1 MEEMFD
7 IEKFNVISDEENYYF
22 FRSLEPGDIKDL
34 EEGNIKDEN
43 GKYIRLRT
51 DRERW
56 EGTHSIKPR
65 WNAESTITLE
75 EMYNHIKMHY
85 SLETN
90 CISLS
95 SNANVARTYGET
107 FSDKYVMIKVPKKEM
122 GQRVYNAGQYMLSE
136 IAKKVQERIA
146 QGNIPEEV
154 LEDFKKID
162 EAKKSEDLKDIIR
175 VKYTAPDGIDTS
187 KSGMKKGIIYKAPL
201 ARVSSFQ
208 ALDDEQ
214 TLEKNKIVAKLTI
227 LEQKGLMGPAVPRI
241 KTNSELIKTLGSAFA
256 SGEQIYYGDIEG
268 DRITDISK
276 ELLDMFA
283 LIQQTEN
290 QDKQIVNELKTE
302 LVKYITKGG
311 KLEIPEGSL
320 LRDDGTPRTDISIE
334 EMYELTAGK
343 VEYGQ
348 ASSIVKNMYYLSKG
362 QANARILAGMLRKI
376 TGNNPKYEEIIKYI
390 ENNGFEIE
398 PKITARK
405 SNKGY
410 RISESVNLDLKPN
423 EIGLVDSIRNLTD
436 EEQMQIIQDRGLS
449 NVRDIMNTS
458 FAQMQ
463 TVQQIS
469 KEDYFASAIVD
480 TYDWDKIN
488 VEELS
493 ITERNELIQKLKQSN
508 CVSIYE
514 KLKEAGIENKDI
526 PTAVINIASKGNLK
540 GILESENYIEQI
552 QNNIEEITQG
562 LSIEQVER
570 YLGYYD
576 VKGTGISLR
585 DYQQDAVDKA
595 EEIYKEKRYASIILP
610 TGGGKTYVALTEM
623 LQYGKTA
630 EEIAIEENQ
639 IELGKIAYK
648 TNNKKML
655 YLAPSN
661 EILEQ
666 TKDRIIENI
675 HGKIGTSGKSKDK
688 IIADVFKNLQ
698 FATYQ
703 SLITKAGKETLKKQ
717 YDFIIF
723 DELHRTGAEKWE
735 EALNKLLENQLE
747 TTKVLGI
754 TATPRRDADDRNMAD
769 EIAEKLGYTYE
780 ERQENKHIAAKI
792 ELKEAIQLGMVV
804 NPKVVS
810 CEYNLLTDGSMENL
824 AEQINEIEDENERKK
839 KLEQYDRLRKNLEKA
854 KGIPEIL
861 QENLKE
867 GGKYIVFI
875 PVGGNE
881 EGKDSIDKVKEWE
894 KQISE
899 YLKNS
904 GIEPEYYSMLG
915 AYSDKENERQL
926 EGFES
931 EKSDKTKFMIVMN
944 KLNEGVHVDG
954 VNGILWFRPLDEN
967 SQILYKQQIGRVITS
982 VDPDNPPKDEDRPVV
997 MDFANNTQRVN
1008 IDKEIKNSNRKN
1020 DLELLTIVVDWV
1032 KSHGGNLPQVTSTSN
1047 QEKRYSATLYRIQQK
1062 YIKYRNGV
1070 EDGEITEEDRK
1081 NIEAI
1086 ITKGEEIELWDRE
1099 LEKISKEECNKIL
1112 DVDSFEVKG
1121 NLHDLYEL
1129 EKEVE
1134 GLPKGNTIDEFI
1146 EKMEKLQGIGVDVLK
1161 IVLTDTI
1168 LTLAQKTFENQD
1180 EEELI
1185 EMIKGEG
1192 LNPRDKIGSKLS
1204 TMRKSYRQAKEG
1216 KKSEWTPPT
1225 EEQVNR
1231 MQKMGIRL
1239 EKLEKIDTI
1248 EEFIEKMEKLQ
1259 GIGVDVSRL
1268 STSDTILTL
1277 TQKTFVNQDEEEL
1290 IEWIE
1295 GKGLKSKDKI
1305 GTKLN
1310 NMRKSYRKAKK
1321 GEEPGETPPTDKQVN
1336 RMKEMRIRVEQL
1348 EKIDT
1353 IEEFIEKM
1361 EKLQGIGVDVSR
1373 LSGPDTIL
1381 TLVQKTFVN
1390 QDEKELIE
1398 KIEKEGLNPGDK
1410 IGGKLSRVRISYRQA
1425 KEGKKLEI
1433 IPPTDEQ
1440 VKRMQEMKIMLE
1452 LEKIDTIEEF
1462 IEKMEKLQGIGVDV
1476 SRLSGPDTILTLVQK
1491 TFVNQDEKEL
1501 IEKIKGEGLK
1511 PEDKIG
1517 SKLNDMRKS
1526 YKQAK
1531 EGKKLEI
1538 IPPTDEQVNRMQ
1550 EIGIRVKQLEKID
1563 TIDEFI
1569 KKIEKLQGIG
1579 VDVSKIVPKD
1589 TILTLAQKTFVNQ
1602 DEEEL
1607 IEKIK
1612 GEGLEPGDKIGNKL
1626 GNMRGAYSRAKKGK
1640 KTREISP
1647 TDEQVNRM
1655 KEMRIRL
1662 EELEKIDTIE
1672 EFIEKM
1678 EKLRG
1683 IGVDVSKI
1691 VQKDTILTLA
1701 QKTFVNQDEEE
1712 LKEKIKGEGL
1722 ELEDKIG
1729 IKLSTM
1735 RTSYSQAKE
1744 GKKSEWTLPTD
1755 EQVNRMQEIGIRVE
1769 QLEKIDTIDEFIKK
1783 VEKLQ
1788 GIGVD
1793 VSKIVPKDTILTL
1806 AQKTFVNQDEEKLIE
1821 KIKGEGLEPGD
1832 KIGNKLNNMRIS
1844 YRQAKK
1850 GEKSK
1855 RIPPTEEQV
1864 NKMQGIGI
1872 IFEKQKITGQYIG
1885 RLSIT
1890 TVQKCDEVQRD
1901 LNRLVQEQQ
1910 TKEGGQH

>member
-56 EGTHSIKPR
+56 EETHNLTPR
-65 WNAESTITLE
+65 WNAESQVTLE
-75 EMYNHIKMHY
+75 EMYNHIKTPY

-136 IAKKVQERIA
+136 IARKVQERIA

-154 LEDFKKID
+154 LEDLKKID
-162 EAKKSEDLKDIIR
+162 EATKPEDLKEIIK
-175 VKYTAPDGIDTS
+175 VKYTAPKGIDTS
-187 KSGMKKGIIYKAPL
+187 KSGMKKGIVYKAPL
-201 ARVSSFQ
+201 SRISSFQ
-208 ALDDEQ
+208 ALNDEQ

-227 LEQKGLMGPAVPRI
+227 LEQKGLMKPAVSRI
-241 KTNSELIKTLGSAFA
+241 KTNSELIKTMGSAFA

-268 DRITDISK
+268 DRIADISK

-283 LIQQTEN
+283 LIQQAEN

-311 KLEIPEGSL
+311 KLEIPEESL
-320 LRDDGTPRTDISIE
+320 LRDEGTPRTDISIE

-348 ASSIVKNMYYLSKG
+348 ANSIVKNMYYLSKG
-362 QANARILAGMLRKI
+362 QANARILAGMIREI

-423 EIGLVDSIRNLTD
+423 EIGLVDSIRNLTT

-463 TVQQIS
+463 TAHQIS

-526 PTAVINIASKGNLK
+526 PTAVINMASKGRLNE
-540 GILESENYIEQI
+540 ILQTENYVEQI
-552 QNNIEEITQG
+552 QENIGEITQN
-562 LSIEQVER
+562 LSIEQIER

-585 DYQQDAVDKA
+585 DYQQVAIDNTNEVFKDK
-595 EEIYKEKRYASIILP
+595 RFASVILP

-623 LQYGKTA
+623 LQYGKTQ
-630 EEIAIEENQ
+630 EEIEIENNQ
-639 IELGKIAYK
+639 LELERIPYPR
-648 TNNKKML
+648 NDKKML

-688 IIADVFKNLQ
+688 IIAEVFPNLQ

-703 SLITKAGKETLKKQ
+703 SLISKASKEKLKTQ
-717 YDFIIF
+717 YDFMIF

-735 EALNKLLENQLE
+735 KSLDKLIENQLE

-754 TATPRRDADDRNMAD
+754 TATPTRDADSRNMAD
-769 EIAEKLGYTYE
+769 EIAKKLGYTDE
-780 ERQENKHIAAKI
+780 EIQANKHIAKQI

-804 NPKVVS
+804 NPKIVS
-810 CEYNLLTDGSMENL
+810 CEYTVLTDGTMENL
-824 AEQINEIEDENERKK
+824 KEEIDEIADEDEKKK
-839 KLEQYDRLRKNLEKA
+839 KLEKYDKLRKNLKNA
-854 KGIPEIL
+854 TGISEII
-861 QENLKE
+861 QQNVKK
-867 GGKYIVFI
+867 GGKYVIFI
-875 PVGGNE
+875 PVSTDEKGKESKDKIKEYE
-881 EGKDSIDKVKEWE
+881 ERMK
-894 KQISE
+894 E
-899 YLKNS
+899 YLKDS
-904 GIEPEYYSMLG
+904 GIDAEYYSMLG
-915 AYSDKENERQL
+915 TYTDKENARQL
-926 EGFES
+926 ENFES
-931 EKSDKTKFMIVMN
+931 EDENKTKFMIVMN
-944 KLNEGVHVDG
+944 KANEGLHIKGLDG
-954 VNGILWFRPLDEN
+954 MLWFRPLDEN

-982 VDPDNPPKDEDRPVV
+982 IDPNNPPKDEDRPVV

-1008 IDKEIKNSNRKN
+1008 IDKEIKTNNRKN

-1047 QEKRYSATLYRIQQK
+1047 QERRYSATLYRIQQK

-1099 LEKISKEECNKIL
+1099 LEKISKEECDKIL
-1112 DVDSFEVKG
+1112 DVDNFEVKG

-1134 GLPKGNTIDEFI
+1134 GLPKRNTIDEFI
-1146 EKMEKLQGIGVDVLK
+1146 EKMEKLQGIGVDVSK
-1161 IVLTDTI
+1161 IAKPDTI
-1168 LTLAQKTFENQD
+1168 LKLAQKTFVNQD
-1180 EEELI
+1180 EGELK
-1185 EMIKGEG
+1185 EKIKGEG
-1192 LNPRDKIGSKLS
+1192 LEPEDKIGEKLS
-1204 TMRKSYRQAKEG
+1204 RVRIAYRKAKKGEEPG
-1216 KKSEWTPPT
+1216 VTPPT

-1231 MQKMGIRL
+1231 MQEMGIRL

-1259 GIGVDVSRL
+1259 GIGVDVSKIAKP
-1268 STSDTILTL
+1268 DTILKL
-1277 TQKTFVNQDEEEL
+1277 AQKTFVNQDEGEL
-1290 IEWIE
+1290 KEKIKGE
-1295 GKGLKSKDKI
+1295 GLEPEDKI
-1305 GTKLN
+1305 GEKLS
-1310 NMRKSYRKAKK
+1310 RVRIAYRKAKK
-1321 GEEPGETPPTDKQVN
+1321 GEEPGVTPPTEEQVN
-1336 RMKEMRIRVEQL
+1336 RMQEMGIRLEKL

-1361 EKLQGIGVDVSR
+1361 EKLQGIGVDVSKITTT
-1373 LSGPDTIL
+1373 DTIL
-1381 TLVQKTFVN
+1381 TLAQKTFVN
-1390 QDEKELIE
+1390 QDEEEL
-1398 KIEKEGLNPGDK
+1398 K
-1410 IGGKLSRVRISYRQA
+1410 
-1425 KEGKKLEI
+1425 
-1433 IPPTDEQ
+1433 
-1440 VKRMQEMKIMLE
+1440 
-1452 LEKIDTIEEF
+1452 
-1462 IEKMEKLQGIGVDV
+1462 
-1476 SRLSGPDTILTLVQK
+1476 
-1491 TFVNQDEKEL
+1491 
-1501 IEKIKGEGLK
+1501 EKIKGEGLE
-1511 PEDKIG
+1511 PGDKIG
-1517 SKLNDMRKS
+1517 SKLSDMRKS

-1550 EIGIRVKQLEKID
+1550 EMEIRVEEQD
-1563 TIDEFI
+1563 TIEEFI
-1569 KKIEKLQGIG
+1569 EKMEKLQGIG
-1579 VDVSKIVPKD
+1579 VDVSKI
-1589 TILTLAQKTFVNQ
+1589 TTT
-1602 DEEEL
+1602 
-1607 IEKIK
+1607 
-1612 GEGLEPGDKIGNKL
+1612 
-1626 GNMRGAYSRAKKGK
+1626 
-1640 KTREISP
+1640 
-1647 TDEQVNRM
+1647 
-1655 KEMRIRL
+1655 
-1662 EELEKIDTIE
+1662 
-1672 EFIEKM
+1672 
-1678 EKLRG
+1678 
-1683 IGVDVSKI
+1683 
-1691 VQKDTILTLA
+1691 DTILTLA

-1722 ELEDKIG
+1722 EPKDKIG
-1729 IKLSTM
+1729 NKLCNM
-1735 RTSYSQAKE
+1735 RGTYSRAKKGE
-1744 GKKSEWTLPTD
+1744 KTRKISPTE
-1755 EQVNRMQEIGIRVE
+1755 EQVNRIQEIGIRVE

-1793 VSKIVPKDTILTL
+1793 VSKIAQFDTILKL
-1806 AQKTFVNQDEEKLIE
+1806 AQKTFVNQDEEELKE

-1832 KIGNKLNNMRIS
+1832 KIGSKLNTMRTS

-1850 GEKSK
+1850 GKK
-1855 RIPPTEEQV
+1855 PKGTPPTEEQV
-1864 NKMQGIGI
+1864 KRMQEIGI
-1872 IFEKQKITGQYIG
+1872 ILEIKKITGQDIG
-1885 RLSIT
+1885 QASYT
-1890 TVQKCDEVQRD
+1890 ANVQECDDAQAD

>member
-43 GKYIRLRT
+43 GNYIRIRT

-56 EGTHSIKPR
+56 EETHSIKPR
-65 WNAESTITLE
+65 WNAESTVTLE

-136 IAKKVQERIA
+136 IARKVQERIA

-162 EAKKSEDLKDIIR
+162 EATKSEDLKDIIR
-175 VKYTAPDGIDTS
+175 VKYTAPKGIDTS
-187 KSGMKKGIIYKAPL
+187 KSGMKKGIVYKAPL
-201 ARVSSFQ
+201 SRISSFQ

-839 KLEQYDRLRKNLEKA
+839 KLEQYDKLRKNLESA
-854 KGIPEIL
+854 EGIPEIL
-861 QENLKE
+861 KQNVKK

-881 EGKDSIDKVKEWE
+881 EGKDSKDKIKEYEE
-894 KQISE
+894 KIRG

-931 EKSDKTKFMIVMN
+931 KNSDKTKFMIVMN
-944 KLNEGVHVDG
+944 KANEGLHVKGVDG
-954 VNGILWFRPLDEN
+954 IIWFRALDEN
-967 SQILYKQQIGRVITS
+967 SRILYLQQLGRTITS
-982 VDPDNPPKDEDRPVV
+982 IDPNNPVKDEDRPVV
-997 MDFANNTQRVN
+997 IDLANNTKRVD
-1008 IDKEIKNSNRKN
+1008 IDKEIKNNNRKN

-1032 KSHGGNLPQVTSTSN
+1032 KSHGDNLPQVTSTSN
-1047 QEKRYSATLYRIQQK
+1047 QEKRYAATLYRIQQK
-1062 YIKYRNGV
+1062 YIEYRNEIVNEG
-1070 EDGEITEEDRK
+1070 ITEDERN
-1081 NIEAI
+1081 NIENI
-1086 ITKGEEIELWDRE
+1086 IAKGEEIELWDRE
-1099 LEKISKEECNKIL
+1099 LERITKDESDKIL
-1112 DVDSFEVKG
+1112 EVDSFEVKG
-1121 NLHDLYEL
+1121 NLHDFVEL
-1129 EKEVE
+1129 ENEVK
-1134 GLPKGNTIDEFI
+1134 GLPKVNTIDIFIEKLEKLQEIGVDVSKIKIKDTILDLVKRTKTKENDEKLIRKIEEIGLEAIDNIGNKLSAIRDLYTKAQEGKKINAIFPTDKQLERLEKLGIRIKPMNTIDEFI
-1146 EKMEKLQGIGVDVLK
+1146 EKLEKLQIIGIDVSK
-1161 IVLTDTI
+1161 IQKEDAILDLVKKTKPKENDDELIKKIEEMGLNPNDPISNKLRSIRKIYSQLQKGKKIDEIPPTMEQINKIEKMGIRIKPKENIIDVFIKELEKLQSIEIDVSKIQVTDTI
-1168 LTLAQKTFENQD
+1168 LDLIKKTKPKEND
-1180 EEELI
+1180 GVLIKKIEEIGLDPNENIGGRLCR
-1185 EMIKGEG
+1185 IKMGY
-1192 LNPRDKIGSKLS
+1192 KK
-1204 TMRKSYRQAKEG
+1204 RQKEG
-1216 KKSEWTPPT
+1216 NSRWTPLT
-1225 EEQVNR
+1225 EEQLNKI
-1231 MQKMGIRL
+1231 QGMGI
-1239 EKLEKIDTI
+1239 K
-1248 EEFIEKMEKLQ
+1248 
-1259 GIGVDVSRL
+1259 
-1268 STSDTILTL
+1268 
-1277 TQKTFVNQDEEEL
+1277 
-1290 IEWIE
+1290 IE
-1295 GKGLKSKDKI
+1295 GEKSNIVD
-1305 GTKLN
+1305 
-1310 NMRKSYRKAKK
+1310 
-1321 GEEPGETPPTDKQVN
+1321 
-1336 RMKEMRIRVEQL
+1336 
-1348 EKIDT
+1348 
-1353 IEEFIEKM
+1353 EF
-1361 EKLQGIGVDVSR
+1361 
-1373 LSGPDTIL
+1373 
-1381 TLVQKTFVN
+1381 
-1390 QDEKELIE
+1390 IE
-1398 KIEKEGLNPGDK
+1398 KIEKL
-1410 IGGKLSRVRISYRQA
+1410 
-1425 KEGKKLEI
+1425 
-1433 IPPTDEQ
+1433 
-1440 VKRMQEMKIMLE
+1440 QE
-1452 LEKIDTIEEF
+1452 
-1462 IEKMEKLQGIGVDV
+1462 
-1476 SRLSGPDTILTLVQK
+1476 
-1491 TFVNQDEKEL
+1491 
-1501 IEKIKGEGLK
+1501 
-1511 PEDKIG
+1511 
-1517 SKLNDMRKS
+1517 
-1526 YKQAK
+1526 
-1531 EGKKLEI
+1531 
-1538 IPPTDEQVNRMQ
+1538 
-1550 EIGIRVKQLEKID
+1550 
-1563 TIDEFI
+1563 
-1569 KKIEKLQGIG
+1569 IG
-1579 VDVSKIVPKD
+1579 VDVSKIVRSD
-1589 TILTLAQKTFVNQ
+1589 TILKLVGKTL
-1602 DEEEL
+1602 EEPEEVL
-1607 IEKIK
+1607 IKKIK
-1612 GEGLEPGDKIGNKL
+1612 EIGLETDDNIGLKLSGIKVAYNKSQ
-1626 GNMRGAYSRAKKGK
+1626 RGEKKHGIVA
-1640 KTREISP
+1640 TE
-1647 TDEQVNRM
+1647 EQVKILRKM
-1655 KEMRIRL
+1655 GVW
-1662 EELEKIDTIE
+1662 EKKNTID
-1672 EFIEKM
+1672 EFIEKL
-1678 EKLRG
+1678 EKLQE

-1691 VQKDTILTLA
+1691 FKRDTILKLVG
-1701 QKTFVNQDEEE
+1701 KTIEESE
-1712 LKEKIKGEGL
+1712 EILIKKIKG
-1722 ELEDKIG
+1722 
-1729 IKLSTM
+1729 M
-1735 RTSYSQAKE
+1735 
-1744 GKKSEWTLPTD
+1744 
-1755 EQVNRMQEIGIRVE
+1755 
-1769 QLEKIDTIDEFIKK
+1769 
-1783 VEKLQ
+1783 
-1788 GIGVD
+1788 
-1793 VSKIVPKDTILTL
+1793 
-1806 AQKTFVNQDEEKLIE
+1806 
-1821 KIKGEGLEPGD
+1821 GLEPD
-1832 KIGNKLNNMRIS
+1832 YNIGSKLSDLKKVYNKNQR
-1844 YRQAKK
+1844 
-1850 GEKSK
+1850 GEKTGGT
-1855 RIPPTEEQV
+1855 IATEEQV
-1864 NKMQGIGI
+1864 RRIRSFGIKIGK
-1872 IFEKQKITGQYIG
+1872 EITGQSIG
-1885 RLSIT
+1885 QVSYT
-1890 TVQKCDEVQRD
+1890 ATVQECDEAQSD
-1901 LNRLVQEQQ
+1901 LSKLLDKQNNQQEV
-1910 TKEGGQH
+1910 

>member
-7 IEKFNVISDEENYYF
+7 IEKFNIISDEENYYF

-56 EGTHSIKPR
+56 EETHSIKPR
-65 WNAESTITLE
+65 WNAESTVTLE

-122 GQRVYNAGQYMLSE
+122 GQRVYNAGQYMLAE
-136 IAKKVQERIA
+136 IDKKVQERIA
-146 QGNIPEEV
+146 KGNIPEEV
-154 LEDFKKID
+154 LKDFRKID
-162 EAKKSEDLKDIIR
+162 EATESKELKEIIK

-290 QDKQIVNELKTE
+290 QDKQIVNELKTK

-576 VKGTGISLR
+576 VKGTGIELR
-585 DYQQDAVDKA
+585 DYQQDAVNKA
-595 EEIYKEKRYASIILP
+595 DEIYKEKRYASIILP

-666 TKDRIIENI
+666 TKDRIIEHI
-675 HGKIGTSGKSKDK
+675 RGKVGITGKNKDE
-688 IIADVFKNLQ
+688 IIAEVFPNLE

-717 YDFIIF
+717 YDFMIF

-735 EALNKLLENQLE
+735 KSLDKLIENQSE
-747 TTKVLGI
+747 ETKVLGI
-754 TATPRRDADDRNMAD
+754 TATPTRDVDDRNMSD
-769 EIAEKLGYTYE
+769 EIAKKLGYTDE
-780 ERQENKHIAAKI
+780 EIRAEKHIAAKI

-881 EGKDSIDKVKEWE
+881 ERKDSIDKVKEWE

-904 GIEPEYYSMLG
+904 GIEPEYYSMLS
-915 AYSDKENERQL
+915 AYSNKENDRQL

-944 KLNEGVHVDG
+944 KLNEGVHVEG

-967 SQILYKQQIGRVITS
+967 SKILYKQQIGRVITS

-997 MDFANNTQRVN
+997 IDLANNTKRVD
-1008 IDKEIKNSNRKN
+1008 IDKEIKNNNRKN

-1032 KSHGGNLPQVTSTSN
+1032 KSHGDNLPQVTSTNN
-1047 QEKRYSATLYRIQQK
+1047 QEKRYAATLYRIQQK
-1062 YIKYRNGV
+1062 YIEYRNGIDIDN
-1070 EDGEITEEDRK
+1070 EGITEDERNDIE
-1081 NIEAI
+1081 NIIA
-1086 ITKGEEIELWDRE
+1086 KGEEIELWDRE
-1099 LEKISKEECNKIL
+1099 LERITKDESDKIL
-1112 DVDSFEVKG
+1112 EVDSFEVKG
-1121 NLHDLYEL
+1121 NLHDFVEL
-1129 EKEVE
+1129 ENEVKDINYRKTALKNIMEIEEWCKEQFE
-1134 GLPKGNTIDEFI
+1134 GKPEYSRSTPRSNI
-1146 EKMEKLQGIGVDVLK
+1146 EGI
-1161 IVLTDTI
+1161 
-1168 LTLAQKTFENQD
+1168 KT
-1180 EEELI
+1180 
-1185 EMIKGEG
+1185 
-1192 LNPRDKIGSKLS
+1192 
-1204 TMRKSYRQAKEG
+1204 AKEG
-1216 KKSEWTPPT
+1216 EEET
-1225 EEQVNR
+1225 EEQR
-1231 MQKMGIRL
+1231 ELRL
-1239 EKLEKIDTI
+1239 GKALKRFKQSTIWKNYQEGKEKGLSREEIKQEYGMREGEIALVERYERVI
-1248 EEFIEKMEKLQ
+1248 EEYDY
-1259 GIGVDVSRL
+1259 GD
-1268 STSDTILTL
+1268 
-1277 TQKTFVNQDEEEL
+1277 
-1290 IEWIE
+1290 
-1295 GKGLKSKDKI
+1295 
-1305 GTKLN
+1305 LN
-1310 NMRKSYRKAKK
+1310 INA
-1321 GEEPGETPPTDKQVN
+1321 DN
-1336 RMKEMRIRVEQL
+1336 I
-1348 EKIDT
+1348 I
-1353 IEEFIEKM
+1353 
-1361 EKLQGIGVDVSR
+1361 
-1373 LSGPDTIL
+1373 
-1381 TLVQKTFVN
+1381 
-1390 QDEKELIE
+1390 
-1398 KIEKEGLNPGDK
+1398 KIEKWCKEQFEGKPEY
-1410 IGGKLSRVRISYRQA
+1410 SRRLPKQINGISAA
-1425 KEGKKLEI
+1425 KEGEEETEEQRELRLGKALKRFKQSTIWKNYQEGKEKGLSREEI
-1433 IPPTDEQ
+1433 
-1440 VKRMQEMKIMLE
+1440 KQEYGMREGEIALVE
-1452 LEKIDTIEEF
+1452 RYERVIEEYDYGDLNINADNIIK
-1462 IEKMEKLQGIGVDV
+1462 IEKWC
-1476 SRLSGPDTILTLVQK
+1476 
-1491 TFVNQDEKEL
+1491 KEQF
-1501 IEKIKGEGLK
+1501 EGK
-1511 PEDKIG
+1511 PEY
-1517 SKLNDMRKS
+1517 SRRLP
-1526 YKQAK
+1526 KQINGISAAK
-1531 EGKKLEI
+1531 EGEEETEEQRELRLGKALKRFKQSTIWKNYQEGKEKGLSREEI
-1538 IPPTDEQVNRMQ
+1538 KQ
-1550 EIGIRVKQLEKID
+1550 EYGMREGEIALVERYERVIEEYDYGDLNINAD
-1563 TIDEFI
+1563 NII
-1569 KKIEKLQGIG
+1569 KIEKWCKEQ
-1579 VDVSKIVPKD
+1579 
-1589 TILTLAQKTFVNQ
+1589 F
-1602 DEEEL
+1602 
-1607 IEKIK
+1607 
-1612 GEGLEPGDKIGNKL
+1612 EGKPE
-1626 GNMRGAYSRAKKGK
+1626 YSRRLPKQING
-1640 KTREISP
+1640 IS
-1647 TDEQVNRM
+1647 
-1655 KEMRIRL
+1655 
-1662 EELEKIDTIE
+1662 
-1672 EFIEKM
+1672 
-1678 EKLRG
+1678 
-1683 IGVDVSKI
+1683 
-1691 VQKDTILTLA
+1691 A
-1701 QKTFVNQDEEE
+1701 
-1712 LKEKIKGEGL
+1712 
-1722 ELEDKIG
+1722 
-1729 IKLSTM
+1729 
-1735 RTSYSQAKE
+1735 AKE
-1744 GKKSEWTLPTD
+1744 G
-1755 EQVNRMQEIGIRVE
+1755 
-1769 QLEKIDTIDEFIKK
+1769 
-1783 VEKLQ
+1783 
-1788 GIGVD
+1788 
-1793 VSKIVPKDTILTL
+1793 
-1806 AQKTFVNQDEEKLIE
+1806 EEE
-1821 KIKGEGLEPGD
+1821 
-1832 KIGNKLNNMRIS
+1832 
-1844 YRQAKK
+1844 
-1850 GEKSK
+1850 
-1855 RIPPTEEQV
+1855 TEEQRELRLGKALKRFKQSTIWK
-1864 NKMQGIGI
+1864 NYQEGK
-1872 IFEKQKITGQYIG
+1872 EKGLSREEIKQEYGMREGEIALVERYERVIEEYDVKKKITGQSIG
-1885 RLSIT
+1885 QVSYT
-1890 TVQKCDEVQRD
+1890 ATVQECDNAQMD
-1901 LNRLVQEQQ
+1901 LNRLIQGQR
-1910 TKEGGQH
+1910 TKEGGKEQDDKI

>member
-7 IEKFNVISDEENYYF
+7 IEKFNIISDEENYYF

-56 EGTHSIKPR
+56 EETHNLTPR
-65 WNAESTITLE
+65 WNAESQVTLE
-75 EMYNHIKMHY
+75 EMYNHIKTPY

-122 GQRVYNAGQYMLSE
+122 GQRVYNAGQYMLAE
-136 IAKKVQERIA
+136 IDKKVQERIA

-162 EAKKSEDLKDIIR
+162 EATKSEDLKDIIR
-175 VKYTAPDGIDTS
+175 VKYTAPKGIDTS
-187 KSGMKKGIIYKAPL
+187 KSGMKKGIVYKAPL
-201 ARVSSFQ
+201 SRISSFQ

-227 LEQKGLMGPAVPRI
+227 LEQKGLMEPAVPRI
-241 KTNSELIKTLGSAFA
+241 KTNSQLISTMGSAFA

-268 DRITDISK
+268 NRVTDISK
-276 ELLDMFA
+276 EFLDMFA
-283 LIQQTEN
+283 LIQQAES
-290 QDKQIVNELKTE
+290 QDKEVVNELKTE
-302 LVKYITKGG
+302 LVKYIINGG
-311 KLEIPEGSL
+311 KIEIQEESI
-320 LRDDGTPRTDISIE
+320 LRDNGTPKDDISIE
-334 EMYELTAGK
+334 EMYQITEGK

-348 ASSIVKNMYYLSKG
+348 VSSIVKNMYYLSKG
-362 QANARILAGMLRKI
+362 QANARILAGMLREI
-376 TGNNPKYEEIIKYI
+376 IGNNPKYEEIIKYI

-398 PKITARK
+398 PKITTRK
-405 SNKGY
+405 SNTGY
-410 RISESVNLDLKPN
+410 RISESVNLNLKPN
-423 EIGLVDSIRNLTD
+423 EIGLVDSIKNLTD

-666 TKDRIIENI
+666 TKDRIIEHI
-675 HGKIGTSGKSKDK
+675 RGKVGITGKNKDE
-688 IIADVFKNLQ
+688 IIAEVFPNLQ

-717 YDFIIF
+717 YDFMIF

-735 EALNKLLENQLE
+735 KSLDKLIENQPE
-747 TTKVLGI
+747 ETKVLGI
-754 TATPRRDADDRNMAD
+754 TATPTRDADDRNMAD
-769 EIAEKLGYTYE
+769 EIAKKLGYTDE
-780 ERQENKHIAAKI
+780 EISAEKHIAAKI

-931 EKSDKTKFMIVMN
+931 KKSDKTKFMIVMN
-944 KLNEGVHVDG
+944 KLNEGVHVEG

-967 SQILYKQQIGRVITS
+967 SKILYKQQIGRVITS

-997 MDFANNTQRVN
+997 MDFANNTERVE
-1008 IDKEIKNSNRKN
+1008 IDKEIKSNNRKN

-1032 KSHGGNLPQVTSTSN
+1032 KSHGDNLPQVTSTSN
-1047 QEKRYSATLYRIQQK
+1047 QERRYAATLYRIQQR
-1062 YIKYRNGV
+1062 YIEYRNGIDIDN
-1070 EDGEITEEDRK
+1070 EGITEDERN
-1081 NIEAI
+1081 NIENI
-1086 ITKGEEIELWDRE
+1086 IAKGEEIELWDIE
-1099 LEKISKEECNKIL
+1099 LEKITKEESDKIL
-1112 DVDSFEVKG
+1112 EVDSFELKG
-1121 NLHDLYEL
+1121 NLHDFVEL
-1129 EKEVE
+1129 EKEVKDINYRKTALKNIME
-1134 GLPKGNTIDEFI
+1134 I
-1146 EKMEKLQGIGVDVLK
+1146 EKWCKEQFEGKLEYSRRTPRTNIKGIMAVKEG
-1161 IVLTDTI
+1161 
-1168 LTLAQKTFENQD
+1168 
-1180 EEELI
+1180 EEETEEQRELRLGKALI
-1185 EMIKGEG
+1185 KFKQSTIWKNYQEGKEKGLSREEIKQEYGMREGEIALVERYERVIEEYDYGDLNIQADNIIKIEKWCKEQFEGKPEYSRSTPRSKIKG
-1192 LNPRDKIGSKLS
+1192 ISA
-1204 TMRKSYRQAKEG
+1204 AKEG
-1216 KKSEWTPPT
+1216 EEET
-1225 EEQVNR
+1225 EEQR
-1231 MQKMGIRL
+1231 ELRL
-1239 EKLEKIDTI
+1239 GKALIKFKQSTIWKNYQEGKEKGLSREKIKQEYGMREGEIALVERYERVI
-1248 EEFIEKMEKLQ
+1248 EEYDY
-1259 GIGVDVSRL
+1259 GD
-1268 STSDTILTL
+1268 
-1277 TQKTFVNQDEEEL
+1277 
-1290 IEWIE
+1290 
-1295 GKGLKSKDKI
+1295 
-1305 GTKLN
+1305 LN
-1310 NMRKSYRKAKK
+1310 IQADN
-1321 GEEPGETPPTDKQVN
+1321 
-1336 RMKEMRIRVEQL
+1336 I
-1348 EKIDT
+1348 I
-1353 IEEFIEKM
+1353 
-1361 EKLQGIGVDVSR
+1361 
-1373 LSGPDTIL
+1373 
-1381 TLVQKTFVN
+1381 
-1390 QDEKELIE
+1390 
-1398 KIEKEGLNPGDK
+1398 KIEKWCKEQFEGKPEY
-1410 IGGKLSRVRISYRQA
+1410 SRRTPRTHIKGIRAV
-1425 KEGKKLEI
+1425 KEG
-1433 IPPTDEQ
+1433 
-1440 VKRMQEMKIMLE
+1440 
-1452 LEKIDTIEEF
+1452 
-1462 IEKMEKLQGIGVDV
+1462 
-1476 SRLSGPDTILTLVQK
+1476 
-1491 TFVNQDEKEL
+1491 
-1501 IEKIKGEGLK
+1501 
-1511 PEDKIG
+1511 
-1517 SKLNDMRKS
+1517 
-1526 YKQAK
+1526 
-1531 EGKKLEI
+1531 
-1538 IPPTDEQVNRMQ
+1538 
-1550 EIGIRVKQLEKID
+1550 
-1563 TIDEFI
+1563 
-1569 KKIEKLQGIG
+1569 
-1579 VDVSKIVPKD
+1579 
-1589 TILTLAQKTFVNQ
+1589 
-1602 DEEEL
+1602 EEE
-1607 IEKIK
+1607 
-1612 GEGLEPGDKIGNKL
+1612 
-1626 GNMRGAYSRAKKGK
+1626 
-1640 KTREISP
+1640 
-1647 TDEQVNRM
+1647 
-1655 KEMRIRL
+1655 
-1662 EELEKIDTIE
+1662 
-1672 EFIEKM
+1672 
-1678 EKLRG
+1678 
-1683 IGVDVSKI
+1683 
-1691 VQKDTILTLA
+1691 
-1701 QKTFVNQDEEE
+1701 
-1712 LKEKIKGEGL
+1712 
-1722 ELEDKIG
+1722 
-1729 IKLSTM
+1729 
-1735 RTSYSQAKE
+1735 
-1744 GKKSEWTLPTD
+1744 
-1755 EQVNRMQEIGIRVE
+1755 
-1769 QLEKIDTIDEFIKK
+1769 
-1783 VEKLQ
+1783 
-1788 GIGVD
+1788 
-1793 VSKIVPKDTILTL
+1793 
-1806 AQKTFVNQDEEKLIE
+1806 
-1821 KIKGEGLEPGD
+1821 
-1832 KIGNKLNNMRIS
+1832 
-1844 YRQAKK
+1844 
-1850 GEKSK
+1850 
-1855 RIPPTEEQV
+1855 TEEQRELRLGHV
-1864 NKMQGIGI
+1864 LGKFKQSTIWKNYQEGKEKGLSREEIKQEYGMREGEIALVERYERI
-1872 IFEKQKITGQYIG
+1872 IEEYDVKKKITGQSIG
-1885 RLSIT
+1885 QVSYT
-1890 TVQKCDEVQRD
+1890 ATVQECDEAQAD
-1901 LNRLVQEQQ
+1901 LNKLLDKQKNQQEV
-1910 TKEGGQH
+1910 

>member
-56 EGTHSIKPR
+56 EETHNLTPR
-65 WNAESTITLE
+65 WNAESQVTLE
-75 EMYNHIKMHY
+75 EMYNHIKTPY

-136 IAKKVQERIA
+136 IARKVQERIA

-162 EAKKSEDLKDIIR
+162 EATKSEDLKDIIR
-175 VKYTAPDGIDTS
+175 VKYTAPKGIDTS
-187 KSGMKKGIIYKAPL
+187 KSGMKKGIVYKAPL
-201 ARVSSFQ
+201 SRISSFQ

-227 LEQKGLMGPAVPRI
+227 LEQKGLMETLVPRI
-241 KTNSELIKTLGSAFA
+241 KTNSQLISTMGSAFA

-311 KLEIPEGSL
+311 KLEVPEGSL
-320 LRDDGTPRTDISIE
+320 LRDEGTPKTDISIE
-334 EMYELTAGK
+334 EMYQITEGK

-405 SNKGY
+405 SNTGY
-410 RISESVNLDLKPN
+410 RISESVNLNLKPN
-423 EIGLVDSIRNLTD
+423 EIGLVDSIKTLTD

-585 DYQQDAVDKA
+585 DYQQDAVNKA
-595 EEIYKEKRYASIILP
+595 DEIYKEKKYASIILP

-623 LQYGKTA
+623 LQYGKKA
-630 EEIAIEENQ
+630 EEIAIEETQ
-639 IELGKIAYK
+639 IELGKIGYK
-648 TNNKKML
+648 TNNKKMI

-666 TKDRIIENI
+666 TKDRIIEHI
-675 HGKIGTSGKSKDK
+675 RGKVGTIGKSKDE
-688 IIADVFKNLQ
+688 IIAEVFPNLE

-703 SLITKAGKETLKKQ
+703 SLITKAGKETLKQQ
-717 YDFIIF
+717 YDFMIF

-735 EALNKLLENQLE
+735 KSLDKLIENQSE
-747 TTKVLGI
+747 ETKVLGI
-754 TATPRRDADDRNMAD
+754 TATPTRDVDDRNMSD
-769 EIAEKLGYTYE
+769 EIAKKLGYTDE
-780 ERQENKHIAAKI
+780 EIRAEKHIATKI

-839 KLEQYDRLRKNLEKA
+839 KLEQYDKLRKNLESA
-854 KGIPEIL
+854 EGIPEIL
-861 QENLKE
+861 KQNVKK

-881 EGKDSIDKVKEWE
+881 EGKDSKDKIKEYEE
-894 KQISE
+894 KIRG

-931 EKSDKTKFMIVMN
+931 KNLDKTKFMIVMN
-944 KLNEGVHVDG
+944 KANEGLHVKGVDG
-954 VNGILWFRPLDEN
+954 IIWFRALDEN
-967 SQILYKQQIGRVITS
+967 SRILYLQQLGRTITS
-982 VDPDNPPKDEDRPVV
+982 IDPNNPVKDEDRPVV
-997 MDFANNTQRVN
+997 IDLANNTKRVD
-1008 IDKEIKNSNRKN
+1008 IDKEIKNNNRKN

-1032 KSHGGNLPQVTSTSN
+1032 KSHGDNLPQVTSTNN
-1047 QEKRYSATLYRIQQK
+1047 QEKRYAATLYRIQQK
-1062 YIKYRNGV
+1062 YIEYRNGIDN
-1070 EDGEITEEDRK
+1070 EGITEDERN
-1081 NIEAI
+1081 NIENI
-1086 ITKGEEIELWDRE
+1086 IAKGEEIELWDRE
-1099 LEKISKEECNKIL
+1099 LERITKEECDKIL
-1112 DVDSFEVKG
+1112 EVDSFEVKG
-1121 NLHDLYEL
+1121 NLHDFVEL
-1129 EKEVE
+1129 ENEVK
-1134 GLPKGNTIDEFI
+1134 GLPKVNTIDIFIEKLEKLQEIGVDVSKIKIKDTILDLVKRTKTKENDEKLIRKIEEIGLEAIDNIGNKLSAIRDLYTKAQEGKKINAIFPTDKQLERLEKLGIRIKPMNTIDEFI
-1146 EKMEKLQGIGVDVLK
+1146 EKLEKLQIIGIDVSK
-1161 IVLTDTI
+1161 IQKEDAILDLVKKTKPKENDDELIKKIEEMGLNPNDPISNKLRSIRKIYSQLQKGKKIDEIPPTMEQINKIEKMGIRIKPKENIIDVFIKELEKLQSIEIDVSKIQVTDTI
-1168 LTLAQKTFENQD
+1168 LDLIKKTKPKEND
-1180 EEELI
+1180 GVLIKKIEEIGLDPNENIGGRLCR
-1185 EMIKGEG
+1185 IKMGY
-1192 LNPRDKIGSKLS
+1192 KK
-1204 TMRKSYRQAKEG
+1204 RQKEG
-1216 KKSEWTPPT
+1216 NSRWTPLT
-1225 EEQVNR
+1225 EEQLNKI
-1231 MQKMGIRL
+1231 QGMGI
-1239 EKLEKIDTI
+1239 K
-1248 EEFIEKMEKLQ
+1248 
-1259 GIGVDVSRL
+1259 
-1268 STSDTILTL
+1268 
-1277 TQKTFVNQDEEEL
+1277 
-1290 IEWIE
+1290 IE
-1295 GKGLKSKDKI
+1295 GEKSNIVD
-1305 GTKLN
+1305 
-1310 NMRKSYRKAKK
+1310 
-1321 GEEPGETPPTDKQVN
+1321 
-1336 RMKEMRIRVEQL
+1336 
-1348 EKIDT
+1348 
-1353 IEEFIEKM
+1353 EF
-1361 EKLQGIGVDVSR
+1361 
-1373 LSGPDTIL
+1373 
-1381 TLVQKTFVN
+1381 
-1390 QDEKELIE
+1390 IE
-1398 KIEKEGLNPGDK
+1398 KIEKL
-1410 IGGKLSRVRISYRQA
+1410 
-1425 KEGKKLEI
+1425 
-1433 IPPTDEQ
+1433 
-1440 VKRMQEMKIMLE
+1440 QE
-1452 LEKIDTIEEF
+1452 
-1462 IEKMEKLQGIGVDV
+1462 
-1476 SRLSGPDTILTLVQK
+1476 
-1491 TFVNQDEKEL
+1491 
-1501 IEKIKGEGLK
+1501 
-1511 PEDKIG
+1511 
-1517 SKLNDMRKS
+1517 
-1526 YKQAK
+1526 
-1531 EGKKLEI
+1531 
-1538 IPPTDEQVNRMQ
+1538 
-1550 EIGIRVKQLEKID
+1550 
-1563 TIDEFI
+1563 
-1569 KKIEKLQGIG
+1569 IG
-1579 VDVSKIVPKD
+1579 VDVSKIVRSD
-1589 TILTLAQKTFVNQ
+1589 TILKLVGKTL
-1602 DEEEL
+1602 EEPEEVL
-1607 IEKIK
+1607 IKKIK
-1612 GEGLEPGDKIGNKL
+1612 EIGLETDDNIGLKLSGIKVAYNKSQ
-1626 GNMRGAYSRAKKGK
+1626 RGEKKHGIVA
-1640 KTREISP
+1640 TE
-1647 TDEQVNRM
+1647 EQVKILRKM
-1655 KEMRIRL
+1655 GVW
-1662 EELEKIDTIE
+1662 EKKNTID
-1672 EFIEKM
+1672 EFIEKL
-1678 EKLRG
+1678 EKLQE

-1691 VQKDTILTLA
+1691 FKRDTILKLVG
-1701 QKTFVNQDEEE
+1701 KTIEESE
-1712 LKEKIKGEGL
+1712 EILIKKIKG
-1722 ELEDKIG
+1722 
-1729 IKLSTM
+1729 M
-1735 RTSYSQAKE
+1735 
-1744 GKKSEWTLPTD
+1744 
-1755 EQVNRMQEIGIRVE
+1755 
-1769 QLEKIDTIDEFIKK
+1769 
-1783 VEKLQ
+1783 
-1788 GIGVD
+1788 
-1793 VSKIVPKDTILTL
+1793 
-1806 AQKTFVNQDEEKLIE
+1806 
-1821 KIKGEGLEPGD
+1821 GLEPD
-1832 KIGNKLNNMRIS
+1832 YNIGSKLSDLKKVYNKNQR
-1844 YRQAKK
+1844 
-1850 GEKSK
+1850 GEKTGGT
-1855 RIPPTEEQV
+1855 IATEEQV
-1864 NKMQGIGI
+1864 RRIRSFGIKIGK
-1872 IFEKQKITGQYIG
+1872 EITGQSIG
-1885 RLSIT
+1885 QASYT
-1890 TVQKCDEVQRD
+1890 ATVQECDEAQAE
-1901 LNRLVQEQQ
+1901 LNKLLDKQKNQQEV
-1910 TKEGGQH
+1910 

>member
-56 EGTHSIKPR
+56 EETHNLTPR
-65 WNAESTITLE
+65 WNAESQVTLE
-75 EMYNHIKMHY
+75 EMYNHIKTPY

-136 IAKKVQERIA
+136 IARKVQERIA

-162 EAKKSEDLKDIIR
+162 EATKSEDLKDIIR
-175 VKYTAPDGIDTS
+175 VKYTAPKGIDTS
-187 KSGMKKGIIYKAPL
+187 KSGMKKGIVYKAPL
-201 ARVSSFQ
+201 SRISSFQ

-227 LEQKGLMGPAVPRI
+227 LEQKGLMETLVPRI
-241 KTNSELIKTLGSAFA
+241 KTNSQLISTMGSAFA

-405 SNKGY
+405 SNTGY
-410 RISESVNLDLKPN
+410 RISESVNLNLKPN
-423 EIGLVDSIRNLTD
+423 EIGLVDSIKNLTD

-576 VKGTGISLR
+576 VKGTGIELR
-585 DYQQDAVDKA
+585 DYQQDAVNKA
-595 EEIYKEKRYASIILP
+595 DEIYKEKRYASIILP

-666 TKDRIIENI
+666 TKDRIIEHI
-675 HGKIGTSGKSKDK
+675 RGKVGITGKNKDE
-688 IIADVFKNLQ
+688 IIAEVFKNLQ

-703 SLITKAGKETLKKQ
+703 SLITKAGKETLEKQ

-769 EIAEKLGYTYE
+769 EIAKKLGYTE
-780 ERQENKHIAAKI
+780 EEIKAEKHIATKI

-824 AEQINEIEDENERKK
+824 AEQINEMEDENERKK

-967 SQILYKQQIGRVITS
+967 SKILYKQQIGRVITS

-997 MDFANNTQRVN
+997 MDFANNTERVE
-1008 IDKEIKNSNRKN
+1008 IDKEIKSNNRKN
-1020 DLELLTIVVDWV
+1020 DLELLTIVVNWV
-1032 KSHGGNLPQVTSTSN
+1032 KSHGDNLPQVTSTSN
-1047 QEKRYSATLYRIQQK
+1047 QEKRYAATLYRIQQK
-1062 YIKYRNGV
+1062 YIEYRNGIDN
-1070 EDGEITEEDRK
+1070 EGITEDERN
-1081 NIEAI
+1081 NIENI
-1086 ITKGEEIELWDRE
+1086 IAKGEEIELWDRD
-1099 LEKISKEECNKIL
+1099 LEKITKEESDKIL
-1112 DVDSFEVKG
+1112 EVDSFELKG
-1121 NLHDLYEL
+1121 NLHDFVEL
-1129 EKEVE
+1129 ENEVK
-1134 GLPKGNTIDEFI
+1134 GLPKVNTIDIFIEKLEKLQEIGVDVSKIKIKDTILDLVKRTKTKENDEKLIRKIEEIGLEAIDNIGNKLSAIRDLYTKAQEGKKINAIFPTDKQLERLEKLGIRIKPMNTIDEFI
-1146 EKMEKLQGIGVDVLK
+1146 EKLEKLQIIGIDVSK
-1161 IVLTDTI
+1161 IQKEDAILDLVKKTKPKENDDELIKKIEEMGLNPNDPISNKLRSIRKIYSQLQKGKKIDEIPPTMEQINKIEKMGIRIKPKENIIDVFIKELEKLQSIEIDVSKIQVTDTI
-1168 LTLAQKTFENQD
+1168 LDLIKKTKPKEND
-1180 EEELI
+1180 GVLIKKIEEIGLDPNENIGGRLCR
-1185 EMIKGEG
+1185 IKMGY
-1192 LNPRDKIGSKLS
+1192 KK
-1204 TMRKSYRQAKEG
+1204 RQKEG
-1216 KKSEWTPPT
+1216 NSRWTPLT
-1225 EEQVNR
+1225 EEQLNKI
-1231 MQKMGIRL
+1231 QGMGI
-1239 EKLEKIDTI
+1239 K
-1248 EEFIEKMEKLQ
+1248 
-1259 GIGVDVSRL
+1259 
-1268 STSDTILTL
+1268 
-1277 TQKTFVNQDEEEL
+1277 
-1290 IEWIE
+1290 IE
-1295 GKGLKSKDKI
+1295 GEKSNIVD
-1305 GTKLN
+1305 
-1310 NMRKSYRKAKK
+1310 
-1321 GEEPGETPPTDKQVN
+1321 
-1336 RMKEMRIRVEQL
+1336 
-1348 EKIDT
+1348 
-1353 IEEFIEKM
+1353 EF
-1361 EKLQGIGVDVSR
+1361 
-1373 LSGPDTIL
+1373 
-1381 TLVQKTFVN
+1381 
-1390 QDEKELIE
+1390 IE
-1398 KIEKEGLNPGDK
+1398 KIEKL
-1410 IGGKLSRVRISYRQA
+1410 
-1425 KEGKKLEI
+1425 
-1433 IPPTDEQ
+1433 
-1440 VKRMQEMKIMLE
+1440 QE
-1452 LEKIDTIEEF
+1452 
-1462 IEKMEKLQGIGVDV
+1462 
-1476 SRLSGPDTILTLVQK
+1476 
-1491 TFVNQDEKEL
+1491 
-1501 IEKIKGEGLK
+1501 
-1511 PEDKIG
+1511 
-1517 SKLNDMRKS
+1517 
-1526 YKQAK
+1526 
-1531 EGKKLEI
+1531 
-1538 IPPTDEQVNRMQ
+1538 
-1550 EIGIRVKQLEKID
+1550 
-1563 TIDEFI
+1563 
-1569 KKIEKLQGIG
+1569 IG
-1579 VDVSKIVPKD
+1579 VDVSKIVRSD
-1589 TILTLAQKTFVNQ
+1589 TILKLVGKTL
-1602 DEEEL
+1602 EEPEEVL
-1607 IEKIK
+1607 IKKIK
-1612 GEGLEPGDKIGNKL
+1612 EIGLETDDNIGLKLSGIKVAYNKSQ
-1626 GNMRGAYSRAKKGK
+1626 RGEKKHGIVA
-1640 KTREISP
+1640 TE
-1647 TDEQVNRM
+1647 EQVKILRKM
-1655 KEMRIRL
+1655 GVW
-1662 EELEKIDTIE
+1662 EKKNTID
-1672 EFIEKM
+1672 EFIEKL
-1678 EKLRG
+1678 EKLQE

-1691 VQKDTILTLA
+1691 FKRDTILKLVG
-1701 QKTFVNQDEEE
+1701 KTIEESE
-1712 LKEKIKGEGL
+1712 EILIKKIKG
-1722 ELEDKIG
+1722 
-1729 IKLSTM
+1729 M
-1735 RTSYSQAKE
+1735 
-1744 GKKSEWTLPTD
+1744 
-1755 EQVNRMQEIGIRVE
+1755 
-1769 QLEKIDTIDEFIKK
+1769 
-1783 VEKLQ
+1783 
-1788 GIGVD
+1788 
-1793 VSKIVPKDTILTL
+1793 
-1806 AQKTFVNQDEEKLIE
+1806 
-1821 KIKGEGLEPGD
+1821 GLEPD
-1832 KIGNKLNNMRIS
+1832 YNIGSKLSDLKKVYNKNQR
-1844 YRQAKK
+1844 
-1850 GEKSK
+1850 GEKTGGT
-1855 RIPPTEEQV
+1855 IATEEQV
-1864 NKMQGIGI
+1864 RRIRSFGIKIGK
-1872 IFEKQKITGQYIG
+1872 EITGQSIG
-1885 RLSIT
+1885 QASYT
-1890 TVQKCDEVQRD
+1890 ATVQECDEAQAE
-1901 LNRLVQEQQ
+1901 LNKLLDKQKNQQEV
-1910 TKEGGQH
+1910 

>member
-22 FRSLEPGDIKDL
+22 FRSLEPGDIQDL

-43 GKYIRLRT
+43 GNYIRIKT

-56 EGTHSIKPR
+56 EETHSLTPR
-65 WNAESTITLE
+65 WNAESQVTLE
-75 EMYNHIKMHY
+75 EMYNHIKTPY

-122 GQRVYNAGQYMLSE
+122 GQRVYNAGQYMLSK
-136 IAKKVQERIA
+136 IAKKVQERMS
-146 QGNIPEEV
+146 QGNIPKEV
-154 LEDFKKID
+154 LEDFERID
-162 EAKKSEDLKDIIR
+162 EATESKELKEIIK
-175 VKYTAPDGIDTS
+175 VKYTAPEGIDTS
-187 KSGMKKGIIYKAPL
+187 KSGMKKGIVYKAPL
-201 ARVSSFQ
+201 SRISSFQ
-208 ALDDEQ
+208 ALNDEQ

-268 DRITDISK
+268 SRVTDISK
-276 ELLDMFA
+276 EFLDMFA
-283 LIQQTEN
+283 LIQQAES
-290 QDKQIVNELKTE
+290 QDKEVVNELKTE
-302 LVKYITKGG
+302 LVKYIINGG
-311 KLEIPEGSL
+311 KIEIPEGSL

-348 ASSIVKNMYYLSKG
+348 ANSIVKNMYYLSKG
-362 QANARILAGMLRKI
+362 QANARILAGMLREI

-423 EIGLVDSIRNLTD
+423 EIGLVNSIRNLTD
-436 EEQMQIIQDRGLS
+436 EEQMQIIQNRGLS

-488 VEELS
+488 IEELS

-526 PTAVINIASKGNLK
+526 PTAVINLASKGNLK

-552 QNNIEEITQG
+552 QTYIEEITQG

-576 VKGTGISLR
+576 LKGTGISLR
-585 DYQQDAVDKA
+585 DYQQVAIDNTNEVFKDK
-595 EEIYKEKRYASIILP
+595 RFASVILP

-623 LQYGKTA
+623 LQYGKTQ
-630 EEIAIEENQ
+630 EEIEIENNQ
-639 IELGKIAYK
+639 LEKIPYPR
-648 TNNKKML
+648 NDKKML

-688 IIADVFKNLQ
+688 IIAEVFPNLE

-717 YDFIIF
+717 YDFMIF

-735 EALNKLLENQLE
+735 KALNKLLENQPE

-754 TATPRRDADDRNMAD
+754 TATPTRDADDRNMAD
-769 EIAEKLGYTYE
+769 EIAKKLGYTDE
-780 ERQENKHIAAKI
+780 EIQENKHIAKQI

-810 CEYNLLTDGSMENL
+810 CEYNLLTDGTMENL
-824 AEQINEIEDENERKK
+824 KEEIDEIADEDEKKK
-839 KLEQYDRLRKNLEKA
+839 KLEKYDKLRKNLENA
-854 KGIPEIL
+854 TGISEII
-861 QENLKE
+861 QQNVKK
-867 GGKYIVFI
+867 GGKYIIFI
-875 PVGGNE
+875 PVSTDEKGKESKDKIKEYE
-881 EGKDSIDKVKEWE
+881 ERMR
-894 KQISE
+894 E
-899 YLKNS
+899 YLKDS
-904 GIEPEYYSMLG
+904 GIDAEYYSMLG
-915 AYSDKENERQL
+915 AYTDKENASQL
-926 EGFES
+926 EEFER
-931 EKSDKTKFMIVMN
+931 EDANKTKFMIVMN
-944 KLNEGVHVDG
+944 KLNEGIHVEG

-1134 GLPKGNTIDEFI
+1134 GLPKINTIEEFIEKMKKLQGIGVDVSKIAYRDTILTLTKKTFVNQDEEELIEKIKGEGLEPGDKIGSKLSITRISYRQDKEGKKTRQIPPTDEQVKRMQEMKIMVELEKIDTIDEFI
-1146 EKMEKLQGIGVDVLK
+1146 EKM
-1161 IVLTDTI
+1161 
-1168 LTLAQKTFENQD
+1168 
-1180 EEELI
+1180 
-1185 EMIKGEG
+1185 
-1192 LNPRDKIGSKLS
+1192 R
-1204 TMRKSYRQAKEG
+1204 
-1216 KKSEWTPPT
+1216 
-1225 EEQVNR
+1225 
-1231 MQKMGIRL
+1231 
-1239 EKLEKIDTI
+1239 
-1248 EEFIEKMEKLQ
+1248 KLQ

-1336 RMKEMRIRVEQL
+1336 RMKEMRI
-1348 EKIDT
+1348 I
-1353 IEEFIEKM
+1353 IE
-1361 EKLQGIGVDVSR
+1361 
-1373 LSGPDTIL
+1373 P
-1381 TLVQKTFVN
+1381 
-1390 QDEKELIE
+1390 
-1398 KIEKEGLNPGDK
+1398 
-1410 IGGKLSRVRISYRQA
+1410 
-1425 KEGKKLEI
+1425 
-1433 IPPTDEQ
+1433 
-1440 VKRMQEMKIMLE
+1440 
-1452 LEKIDTIEEF
+1452 
-1462 IEKMEKLQGIGVDV
+1462 
-1476 SRLSGPDTILTLVQK
+1476 
-1491 TFVNQDEKEL
+1491 
-1501 IEKIKGEGLK
+1501 
-1511 PEDKIG
+1511 
-1517 SKLNDMRKS
+1517 RK
-1526 YKQAK
+1526 
-1531 EGKKLEI
+1531 
-1538 IPPTDEQVNRMQ
+1538 N
-1550 EIGIRVKQLEKID
+1550 
-1563 TIDEFI
+1563 
-1569 KKIEKLQGIG
+1569 
-1579 VDVSKIVPKD
+1579 
-1589 TILTLAQKTFVNQ
+1589 
-1602 DEEEL
+1602 
-1607 IEKIK
+1607 
-1612 GEGLEPGDKIGNKL
+1612 
-1626 GNMRGAYSRAKKGK
+1626 
-1640 KTREISP
+1640 
-1647 TDEQVNRM
+1647 
-1655 KEMRIRL
+1655 
-1662 EELEKIDTIE
+1662 
-1672 EFIEKM
+1672 
-1678 EKLRG
+1678 
-1683 IGVDVSKI
+1683 
-1691 VQKDTILTLA
+1691 
-1701 QKTFVNQDEEE
+1701 
-1712 LKEKIKGEGL
+1712 
-1722 ELEDKIG
+1722 
-1729 IKLSTM
+1729 
-1735 RTSYSQAKE
+1735 
-1744 GKKSEWTLPTD
+1744 
-1755 EQVNRMQEIGIRVE
+1755 
-1769 QLEKIDTIDEFIKK
+1769 
-1783 VEKLQ
+1783 
-1788 GIGVD
+1788 
-1793 VSKIVPKDTILTL
+1793 
-1806 AQKTFVNQDEEKLIE
+1806 
-1821 KIKGEGLEPGD
+1821 
-1832 KIGNKLNNMRIS
+1832 
-1844 YRQAKK
+1844 
-1850 GEKSK
+1850 
-1855 RIPPTEEQV
+1855 
-1864 NKMQGIGI
+1864 
-1872 IFEKQKITGQYIG
+1872 TGQDIG
-1885 RLSIT
+1885 QASYT
-1890 TVQKCDEVQRD
+1890 ANVQECDDAQAD

>member
-65 WNAESTITLE
+65 WNAESTVTLE

-136 IAKKVQERIA
+136 IARKVQERIA

-154 LEDFKKID
+154 LEDLKKID
-162 EAKKSEDLKDIIR
+162 EATKPEDLKEIIK
-175 VKYTAPDGIDTS
+175 VKYTAPKGIDTS
-187 KSGMKKGIIYKAPL
+187 KSGMKKGIVYKAPL
-201 ARVSSFQ
+201 SRISSFQ
-208 ALDDEQ
+208 ALNDEQ

-268 DRITDISK
+268 SRVTDISK
-276 ELLDMFA
+276 EFLDMFA
-283 LIQQTEN
+283 LIQQAES
-290 QDKQIVNELKTE
+290 QDKEVVNELKTE
-302 LVKYITKGG
+302 LVKYIINGG
-311 KLEIPEGSL
+311 KIEIPEGSL

-348 ASSIVKNMYYLSKG
+348 ANSIVKNMYYLSKG
-362 QANARILAGMLRKI
+362 QANARILAGMLREI

-423 EIGLVDSIRNLTD
+423 EIGLVNSIRNLTD
-436 EEQMQIIQDRGLS
+436 EEQMQIIQNRGLS

-488 VEELS
+488 IEELS

-526 PTAVINIASKGNLK
+526 PTAVINLASKGNLK

-585 DYQQDAVDKA
+585 DYQQVAIDNTNEVFKDK
-595 EEIYKEKRYASIILP
+595 RFASVILP

-623 LQYGKTA
+623 LQYGKTQ
-630 EEIAIEENQ
+630 EEIEIENNQ
-639 IELGKIAYK
+639 LEKIPYPR
-648 TNNKKML
+648 NDKKML

-688 IIADVFKNLQ
+688 IIAEVFPNLE

-810 CEYNLLTDGSMENL
+810 CEYNLLTDGTMENL
-824 AEQINEIEDENERKK
+824 KEEIDEIADEDEKKK
-839 KLEQYDRLRKNLEKA
+839 KLEKYDKLRKNLENA
-854 KGIPEIL
+854 TGISEII
-861 QENLKE
+861 QQNVKK
-867 GGKYIVFI
+867 GGKYIIFI
-875 PVGGNE
+875 PVSTDEKGKESKDKIKEYE
-881 EGKDSIDKVKEWE
+881 ERMR
-894 KQISE
+894 E
-899 YLKNS
+899 YLKDS
-904 GIEPEYYSMLG
+904 GIDAEYYSMLG
-915 AYSDKENERQL
+915 AYTDKENASQL
-926 EGFES
+926 EEFER
-931 EKSDKTKFMIVMN
+931 EDANKTKFMIVMN
-944 KLNEGVHVDG
+944 KLNEGIHVEG

-1134 GLPKGNTIDEFI
+1134 GLPKINTIEEFIEKMKKLQGIGVDVSKIAYRDTILTLTKKTFVNQDEEELIEKIKGEGLEPGDKIGSKLSITRISYRQDKEGKKTRQIPPTDEQVKRMQEMKIMVELEKIDTIDEFI
-1146 EKMEKLQGIGVDVLK
+1146 EKM
-1161 IVLTDTI
+1161 
-1168 LTLAQKTFENQD
+1168 
-1180 EEELI
+1180 
-1185 EMIKGEG
+1185 
-1192 LNPRDKIGSKLS
+1192 R
-1204 TMRKSYRQAKEG
+1204 
-1216 KKSEWTPPT
+1216 
-1225 EEQVNR
+1225 
-1231 MQKMGIRL
+1231 
-1239 EKLEKIDTI
+1239 
-1248 EEFIEKMEKLQ
+1248 KLQ

-1476 SRLSGPDTILTLVQK
+1476 SKIVDKDTILKLAQK
-1491 TFVNQDEKEL
+1491 TFINQDEEEL

-1655 KEMRIRL
+1655 KEMRI
-1662 EELEKIDTIE
+1662 IIE
-1672 EFIEKM
+1672 PRK
-1678 EKLRG
+1678 
-1683 IGVDVSKI
+1683 
-1691 VQKDTILTLA
+1691 
-1701 QKTFVNQDEEE
+1701 N
-1712 LKEKIKGEGL
+1712 
-1722 ELEDKIG
+1722 
-1729 IKLSTM
+1729 
-1735 RTSYSQAKE
+1735 
-1744 GKKSEWTLPTD
+1744 
-1755 EQVNRMQEIGIRVE
+1755 
-1769 QLEKIDTIDEFIKK
+1769 
-1783 VEKLQ
+1783 
-1788 GIGVD
+1788 
-1793 VSKIVPKDTILTL
+1793 
-1806 AQKTFVNQDEEKLIE
+1806 
-1821 KIKGEGLEPGD
+1821 
-1832 KIGNKLNNMRIS
+1832 
-1844 YRQAKK
+1844 
-1850 GEKSK
+1850 
-1855 RIPPTEEQV
+1855 
-1864 NKMQGIGI
+1864 
-1872 IFEKQKITGQYIG
+1872 TGQDIG
-1885 RLSIT
+1885 QASYT
-1890 TVQKCDEVQRD
+1890 ANVQECDDAQAD

>member
-7 IEKFNVISDEENYYF
+7 IEKFNIISDEENYYF

-56 EGTHSIKPR
+56 EETHNLTPR
-65 WNAESTITLE
+65 WNAESQVTLE
-75 EMYNHIKMHY
+75 EMYNHIKTPY

-122 GQRVYNAGQYMLSE
+122 GQRVYNAGQYMLAE
-136 IAKKVQERIA
+136 IDKKVQERIA
-146 QGNIPEEV
+146 KGNIPEEV
-154 LEDFKKID
+154 LEDFRKID
-162 EAKKSEDLKDIIR
+162 EATESKELKEIIK

-268 DRITDISK
+268 NRVTDISK
-276 ELLDMFA
+276 EFLDMFA
-283 LIQQTEN
+283 LIQQVEN
-290 QDKQIVNELKTE
+290 QDKKVVNELKTE
-302 LVKYITKGG
+302 LVKYIINGG
-311 KLEIPEGSL
+311 KIEIPEESI
-320 LRDDGTPRTDISIE
+320 LRDDGTPKDDISIE
-334 EMYELTAGK
+334 EMYQITEGK

-398 PKITARK
+398 PKITTRK
-405 SNKGY
+405 SNTGY
-410 RISESVNLDLKPN
+410 RISESVNLNLKSN
-423 EIGLVDSIRNLTD
+423 EIGLVDSIKTLTD

-576 VKGTGISLR
+576 LKGTGISLR
-585 DYQQDAVDKA
+585 DYQQVAIDNTNEVFKDK
-595 EEIYKEKRYASIILP
+595 RFASVILP

-623 LQYGKTA
+623 LQYGKTQ
-630 EEIAIEENQ
+630 EEIEIENNQ
-639 IELGKIAYK
+639 LELEKIPYPI
-648 TNNKKML
+648 NDKKML

-703 SLITKAGKETLKKQ
+703 SLITKAGKETLEKQ

-754 TATPRRDADDRNMAD
+754 TATPRRDADDRNMSD
-769 EIAEKLGYTYE
+769 EIAKKLGYTE
-780 ERQENKHIAAKI
+780 EEIKAEKHIATKI

-839 KLEQYDRLRKNLEKA
+839 KLEQYDKLRKNLESA
-854 KGIPEIL
+854 EGIPEIL
-861 QENLKE
+861 KQNVKK

-881 EGKDSIDKVKEWE
+881 EGKDSKDKIKEYEE
-894 KQISE
+894 KIRG

-931 EKSDKTKFMIVMN
+931 KNSDKTKFMIVMN
-944 KLNEGVHVDG
+944 KANEGLHVKGVDG
-954 VNGILWFRPLDEN
+954 IIWFRALDEN
-967 SQILYKQQIGRVITS
+967 SRILYLQQLGRTITS
-982 VDPDNPPKDEDRPVV
+982 IDPNNPVKDEDRPVV
-997 MDFANNTQRVN
+997 IDLANNTKRVD
-1008 IDKEIKNSNRKN
+1008 IDKEIKNNNRKN

-1032 KSHGGNLPQVTSTSN
+1032 KSHGDNLPQVTSTNN
-1047 QEKRYSATLYRIQQK
+1047 QEKRYAATLYRIQQK
-1062 YIKYRNGV
+1062 YIEYRNGIDN
-1070 EDGEITEEDRK
+1070 EGITEDERN
-1081 NIEAI
+1081 NIENI
-1086 ITKGEEIELWDRE
+1086 IAKGEEIELWDRE
-1099 LEKISKEECNKIL
+1099 LEKITKEESDKIL
-1112 DVDSFEVKG
+1112 EVDSFEVKG
-1121 NLHDLYEL
+1121 NLHDFVEL
-1129 EKEVE
+1129 ENEVK
-1134 GLPKGNTIDEFI
+1134 GLPKVNTIDIFIEKLEKLQEIGVDVSKIKIKDTILDLVKRTKTKENDEKLIRKIEEIGLEAIDNIGNKLSAIRDLYTKAQEGKKINAIFPTDKQLERLEKLGIRIKPMNTIDEFI
-1146 EKMEKLQGIGVDVLK
+1146 EKLEKLQIIGIDVLK
-1161 IVLTDTI
+1161 IQKEDAILDLVKKTKPKENDDELIKKIEEMGLNPNDPISNKLRSIRKIYSQLQKGKKIDEIPPTMEQINKIEKMGIRIKPKENIIDVFIKELEKLQSIEIDVSKIQVTDTI
-1168 LTLAQKTFENQD
+1168 LDLIKKTKPKEND
-1180 EEELI
+1180 GVLIKKIEEIGLDPNENIGGRLCR
-1185 EMIKGEG
+1185 IKMGY
-1192 LNPRDKIGSKLS
+1192 KK
-1204 TMRKSYRQAKEG
+1204 RQKEG
-1216 KKSEWTPPT
+1216 NSRWTPLT
-1225 EEQVNR
+1225 EEQLNKI
-1231 MQKMGIRL
+1231 QGMGI
-1239 EKLEKIDTI
+1239 K
-1248 EEFIEKMEKLQ
+1248 
-1259 GIGVDVSRL
+1259 
-1268 STSDTILTL
+1268 
-1277 TQKTFVNQDEEEL
+1277 
-1290 IEWIE
+1290 IE
-1295 GKGLKSKDKI
+1295 GEKSNIVD
-1305 GTKLN
+1305 
-1310 NMRKSYRKAKK
+1310 
-1321 GEEPGETPPTDKQVN
+1321 
-1336 RMKEMRIRVEQL
+1336 
-1348 EKIDT
+1348 
-1353 IEEFIEKM
+1353 EF
-1361 EKLQGIGVDVSR
+1361 
-1373 LSGPDTIL
+1373 
-1381 TLVQKTFVN
+1381 
-1390 QDEKELIE
+1390 IE
-1398 KIEKEGLNPGDK
+1398 KIEKL
-1410 IGGKLSRVRISYRQA
+1410 
-1425 KEGKKLEI
+1425 
-1433 IPPTDEQ
+1433 
-1440 VKRMQEMKIMLE
+1440 QE
-1452 LEKIDTIEEF
+1452 
-1462 IEKMEKLQGIGVDV
+1462 
-1476 SRLSGPDTILTLVQK
+1476 
-1491 TFVNQDEKEL
+1491 
-1501 IEKIKGEGLK
+1501 
-1511 PEDKIG
+1511 
-1517 SKLNDMRKS
+1517 
-1526 YKQAK
+1526 
-1531 EGKKLEI
+1531 
-1538 IPPTDEQVNRMQ
+1538 
-1550 EIGIRVKQLEKID
+1550 
-1563 TIDEFI
+1563 
-1569 KKIEKLQGIG
+1569 IG
-1579 VDVSKIVPKD
+1579 VDVSKIVRSD
-1589 TILTLAQKTFVNQ
+1589 TILKLVGKTL
-1602 DEEEL
+1602 EEPEEVL
-1607 IEKIK
+1607 IKKIK
-1612 GEGLEPGDKIGNKL
+1612 EIGLETDDNIGLKLSGIKVAYNKSQ
-1626 GNMRGAYSRAKKGK
+1626 RGEKKHGIVA
-1640 KTREISP
+1640 TE
-1647 TDEQVNRM
+1647 EQVKILRKM
-1655 KEMRIRL
+1655 GVW
-1662 EELEKIDTIE
+1662 EKKNTID
-1672 EFIEKM
+1672 EFIEKL
-1678 EKLRG
+1678 EKLQE

-1691 VQKDTILTLA
+1691 FKRDTILKLVG
-1701 QKTFVNQDEEE
+1701 KTIEESE
-1712 LKEKIKGEGL
+1712 EILIKKIKG
-1722 ELEDKIG
+1722 
-1729 IKLSTM
+1729 M
-1735 RTSYSQAKE
+1735 
-1744 GKKSEWTLPTD
+1744 
-1755 EQVNRMQEIGIRVE
+1755 
-1769 QLEKIDTIDEFIKK
+1769 
-1783 VEKLQ
+1783 
-1788 GIGVD
+1788 
-1793 VSKIVPKDTILTL
+1793 
-1806 AQKTFVNQDEEKLIE
+1806 
-1821 KIKGEGLEPGD
+1821 GLEPD
-1832 KIGNKLNNMRIS
+1832 YNIGSKLSDLKKVYNKNQR
-1844 YRQAKK
+1844 
-1850 GEKSK
+1850 GEKTGGT
-1855 RIPPTEEQV
+1855 IATEEQV
-1864 NKMQGIGI
+1864 RRIRSFGIKIGK
-1872 IFEKQKITGQYIG
+1872 EITGQSIG
-1885 RLSIT
+1885 QASYT
-1890 TVQKCDEVQRD
+1890 ATVQECDEAQAE
-1901 LNRLVQEQQ
+1901 LNKLLDKQKNQQEV
-1910 TKEGGQH
+1910 

>member
-43 GKYIRLRT
+43 GNYIRIRT

-56 EGTHSIKPR
+56 EETHSIKPR
-65 WNAESTITLE
+65 WNAESTVTLE

-136 IAKKVQERIA
+136 IARKVQERIA

-154 LEDFKKID
+154 LEDLKKID
-162 EAKKSEDLKDIIR
+162 EATKPEDLKEIIK
-175 VKYTAPDGIDTS
+175 VKYTAPKGIDTS
-187 KSGMKKGIIYKAPL
+187 KSGMKKGIVYKAPL
-201 ARVSSFQ
+201 SRISSFQ
-208 ALDDEQ
+208 ALNDEQ

-227 LEQKGLMGPAVPRI
+227 LEQKGLMKPAVSRI
-241 KTNSELIKTLGSAFA
+241 KTNSELIKTMGSAFA

-967 SQILYKQQIGRVITS
+967 SKILYKQQIGRVITS

-997 MDFANNTQRVN
+997 MDFANNTERVD
-1008 IDKEIKNSNRKN
+1008 IDKEIKNNNRKN

-1032 KSHGGNLPQVTSTSN
+1032 KSHGDNLPQVTSTSN
-1047 QEKRYSATLYRIQQK
+1047 QERRYAATLYRIQQK
-1062 YIKYRNGV
+1062 YIEYRNGIDN
-1070 EDGEITEEDRK
+1070 EEITEEERN
-1081 NIEAI
+1081 NIENI
-1086 ITKGEEIELWDRE
+1086 IAKGEEIELWDIE
-1099 LEKISKEECNKIL
+1099 LERITKEECDKIL
-1112 DVDSFEVKG
+1112 EVDSFVLKG

-1146 EKMEKLQGIGVDVLK
+1146 EKMEKLQGIGVDVSK
-1161 IVLTDTI
+1161 IAWNDTI
-1168 LTLAQKTFENQD
+1168 LTLTQKTFVNQD

-1192 LNPRDKIGSKLS
+1192 LEAEDKIGIKLNN
-1204 TMRKSYRQAKEG
+1204 MRKSYRQAKEG
-1216 KKSEWTPPT
+1216 KKPKGISPT

-1231 MQKMGIRL
+1231 MQEMGIRL

-1259 GIGVDVSRL
+1259 GIGVDVSKIVQK
-1268 STSDTILTL
+1268 DTILTL
-1277 TQKTFVNQDEEEL
+1277 FQKIFVNQD
-1290 IEWIE
+1290 
-1295 GKGLKSKDKI
+1295 
-1305 GTKLN
+1305 
-1310 NMRKSYRKAKK
+1310 A
-1321 GEEPGETPPTDKQVN
+1321 
-1336 RMKEMRIRVEQL
+1336 
-1348 EKIDT
+1348 
-1353 IEEFIEKM
+1353 
-1361 EKLQGIGVDVSR
+1361 
-1373 LSGPDTIL
+1373 
-1381 TLVQKTFVN
+1381 
-1390 QDEKELIE
+1390 KELIE

-1410 IGGKLSRVRISYRQA
+1410 IGEKLNRVRIAYR
-1425 KEGKKLEI
+1425 KTKKGEKPGVT
-1433 IPPTDEQ
+1433 PPTEEQ
-1440 VKRMQEMKIMLE
+1440 VNRMQEMGIRLEE

-1462 IEKMEKLQGIGVDV
+1462 IEKMEKLQGIGIEV
-1476 SRLSGPDTILTLVQK
+1476 SKIVPKDTILTLAQK

-1501 IEKIKGEGLK
+1501 IEKIEGEGLK

-1769 QLEKIDTIDEFIKK
+1769 QLEKIDTIDAFIKK

>member
-7 IEKFNVISDEENYYF
+7 IEKFNIISDEENYYF

-65 WNAESTITLE
+65 WNAESQVTLE
-75 EMYNHIKMHY
+75 EMYNHIKTPY

-136 IAKKVQERIA
+136 IARKVQERIA

-154 LEDFKKID
+154 LEDLKKID
-162 EAKKSEDLKDIIR
+162 EATKPEDLKEIIK
-175 VKYTAPDGIDTS
+175 VKYTAPKGIDTS
-187 KSGMKKGIIYKAPL
+187 KSGMKKGIVYKAPL
-201 ARVSSFQ
+201 SRISSFQ

-227 LEQKGLMGPAVPRI
+227 LEQKGLMETLVPRI
-241 KTNSELIKTLGSAFA
+241 KTNSQLISTMGSAFA

-405 SNKGY
+405 SNTGY
-410 RISESVNLDLKPN
+410 RISESVNLNLKPN
-423 EIGLVDSIRNLTD
+423 EIGLVDSIKNLTD

-576 VKGTGISLR
+576 VKGTGIELR
-585 DYQQDAVDKA
+585 DYQQDAVNKA
-595 EEIYKEKRYASIILP
+595 DEIYKEKRYASIILP

-666 TKDRIIENI
+666 TKDRIIEHI
-675 HGKIGTSGKSKDK
+675 RGKVGITGKNKDE
-688 IIADVFKNLQ
+688 IIAEVFKNLQ

-717 YDFIIF
+717 YDFMIF

-735 EALNKLLENQLE
+735 KSLDKLIENQSE
-747 TTKVLGI
+747 ETKVLGI
-754 TATPRRDADDRNMAD
+754 TATPTRDVDDRNMSD
-769 EIAEKLGYTYE
+769 EIAKKLGYTDE
-780 ERQENKHIAAKI
+780 EIRAKKHIATKI

-824 AEQINEIEDENERKK
+824 AEQINEMEDENERKK

-967 SQILYKQQIGRVITS
+967 SKILYKQQIGRVITS

-997 MDFANNTQRVN
+997 MDFANNTERVE
-1008 IDKEIKNSNRKN
+1008 IDKEIKSNNRKN
-1020 DLELLTIVVDWV
+1020 DLELLTIVVNWV
-1032 KSHGGNLPQVTSTSN
+1032 KSHGGILPQVTSTNN
-1047 QEKRYSATLYRIQQK
+1047 QERRYAATLYRIQQK
-1062 YIKYRNGV
+1062 YIEYRNEIVNEG
-1070 EDGEITEEDRK
+1070 ITEDERN
-1081 NIEAI
+1081 NIENI
-1086 ITKGEEIELWDRE
+1086 IAKGEEIELWDRE
-1099 LEKISKEECNKIL
+1099 LERITKEESDKIL
-1112 DVDSFEVKG
+1112 EVDSFEVKG
-1121 NLHDLYEL
+1121 NLHDFVEL
-1129 EKEVE
+1129 ENEVK
-1134 GLPKGNTIDEFI
+1134 GLPKVNTIDIFIEKLEKLQEIGVDVSKIKIKDTILDLVKRTKTKENDEKLIRKIEEIGLEAIDNIGNKLSAIRDLYTKAQEGKKINAIFPTDKQLERLEKLGIRIKPMNTIDEFI
-1146 EKMEKLQGIGVDVLK
+1146 EKLEKLQIIGIDVSK
-1161 IVLTDTI
+1161 IQKEDAILDLVKKTKPKENDDELIKKIEEMGLNPNDPISNKLRSIRKIYSQLQKGKKIDEIPPTMEQINKIEKMGIRIKPKENIIDVFIKELEKLQSIEIDVSKIQVTDTI
-1168 LTLAQKTFENQD
+1168 LDLIKKTKPKEND
-1180 EEELI
+1180 GVLIKKIEEIGLDPNENIGGRLCR
-1185 EMIKGEG
+1185 IKMGY
-1192 LNPRDKIGSKLS
+1192 KK
-1204 TMRKSYRQAKEG
+1204 RQKEG
-1216 KKSEWTPPT
+1216 NSRWTPLT
-1225 EEQVNR
+1225 EEQLNKI
-1231 MQKMGIRL
+1231 QGMGI
-1239 EKLEKIDTI
+1239 K
-1248 EEFIEKMEKLQ
+1248 
-1259 GIGVDVSRL
+1259 
-1268 STSDTILTL
+1268 
-1277 TQKTFVNQDEEEL
+1277 
-1290 IEWIE
+1290 IE
-1295 GKGLKSKDKI
+1295 GEKSNIVD
-1305 GTKLN
+1305 
-1310 NMRKSYRKAKK
+1310 
-1321 GEEPGETPPTDKQVN
+1321 
-1336 RMKEMRIRVEQL
+1336 
-1348 EKIDT
+1348 
-1353 IEEFIEKM
+1353 EF
-1361 EKLQGIGVDVSR
+1361 
-1373 LSGPDTIL
+1373 
-1381 TLVQKTFVN
+1381 
-1390 QDEKELIE
+1390 IE
-1398 KIEKEGLNPGDK
+1398 KIEKL
-1410 IGGKLSRVRISYRQA
+1410 
-1425 KEGKKLEI
+1425 
-1433 IPPTDEQ
+1433 
-1440 VKRMQEMKIMLE
+1440 QE
-1452 LEKIDTIEEF
+1452 
-1462 IEKMEKLQGIGVDV
+1462 
-1476 SRLSGPDTILTLVQK
+1476 
-1491 TFVNQDEKEL
+1491 
-1501 IEKIKGEGLK
+1501 
-1511 PEDKIG
+1511 
-1517 SKLNDMRKS
+1517 
-1526 YKQAK
+1526 
-1531 EGKKLEI
+1531 
-1538 IPPTDEQVNRMQ
+1538 
-1550 EIGIRVKQLEKID
+1550 
-1563 TIDEFI
+1563 
-1569 KKIEKLQGIG
+1569 IG
-1579 VDVSKIVPKD
+1579 VDVSKIVRSD
-1589 TILTLAQKTFVNQ
+1589 TILKLVGKTL
-1602 DEEEL
+1602 EEPEEVL
-1607 IEKIK
+1607 IKKIK
-1612 GEGLEPGDKIGNKL
+1612 EIGLETDDNIGLKL
-1626 GNMRGAYSRAKKGK
+1626 S
-1640 KTREISP
+1640 
-1647 TDEQVNRM
+1647 
-1655 KEMRIRL
+1655 
-1662 EELEKIDTIE
+1662 
-1672 EFIEKM
+1672 
-1678 EKLRG
+1678 
-1683 IGVDVSKI
+1683 
-1691 VQKDTILTLA
+1691 
-1701 QKTFVNQDEEE
+1701 
-1712 LKEKIKGEGL
+1712 
-1722 ELEDKIG
+1722 G
-1729 IKLSTM
+1729 IKVA
-1735 RTSYSQAKE
+1735 YNKSQ
-1744 GKKSEWTLPTD
+1744 
-1755 EQVNRMQEIGIRVE
+1755 R
-1769 QLEKIDTIDEFIKK
+1769 
-1783 VEKLQ
+1783 
-1788 GIGVD
+1788 
-1793 VSKIVPKDTILTL
+1793 
-1806 AQKTFVNQDEEKLIE
+1806 
-1821 KIKGEGLEPGD
+1821 
-1832 KIGNKLNNMRIS
+1832 
-1844 YRQAKK
+1844 
-1850 GEKSK
+1850 GEKTGGT
-1855 RIPPTEEQV
+1855 IATEEQV
-1864 NKMQGIGI
+1864 RRIRSFGIKIGK
-1872 IFEKQKITGQYIG
+1872 EITGQSIG
-1885 RLSIT
+1885 QASYT
-1890 TVQKCDEVQRD
+1890 ATVQECDEAQAE
-1901 LNRLVQEQQ
+1901 LNKLLDKQKNQQEV
-1910 TKEGGQH
+1910 

>member
-65 WNAESTITLE
+65 WNAESTVTLE

-136 IAKKVQERIA
+136 IARKVQERIA

-154 LEDFKKID
+154 LEDLKKID
-162 EAKKSEDLKDIIR
+162 EATKPEDLKEIIK
-175 VKYTAPDGIDTS
+175 VKYTAPKGIDTS
-187 KSGMKKGIIYKAPL
+187 KSGMKKGIVYKAPL
-201 ARVSSFQ
+201 SRISSFQ
-208 ALDDEQ
+208 ALNDEQ

-227 LEQKGLMGPAVPRI
+227 LEQKGLMKPAVSRI
-241 KTNSELIKTLGSAFA
+241 KTNSELIKTMGSAFA

-268 DRITDISK
+268 DRIADISK

-283 LIQQTEN
+283 LIQQAEN

-311 KLEIPEGSL
+311 KLEIPEESL
-320 LRDDGTPRTDISIE
+320 LRDEGTPRTDISIE

-348 ASSIVKNMYYLSKG
+348 ANSIVKNMYYLSKG
-362 QANARILAGMLRKI
+362 QANARILAGMIREI

-423 EIGLVDSIRNLTD
+423 EIGLVDSIRNLTT

-463 TVQQIS
+463 TAHQIS

-526 PTAVINIASKGNLK
+526 PTAVINMASKGRLNE
-540 GILESENYIEQI
+540 ILQTENYVEQI
-552 QNNIEEITQG
+552 QENIGEITQN
-562 LSIEQVER
+562 LSIEQIER

-576 VKGTGISLR
+576 VKGTGIELR
-585 DYQQDAVDKA
+585 DYQQDAVNKA
-595 EEIYKEKRYASIILP
+595 DEIYKEKRYASIILP

-688 IIADVFKNLQ
+688 IIAEVFPNLQ
-698 FATYQ
+698 FAIYP
-703 SLITKAGKETLKKQ
+703 SLISKKGKEILEKQ

-723 DELHRTGAEKWE
+723 DELHRTGAEKWGG
-735 EALNKLLENQLE
+735 KIDQLLENQPE

-754 TATPRRDADDRNMAD
+754 TATPTRDADSRNMAD
-769 EIAEKLGYTYE
+769 EIAKKLGYTDE
-780 ERQENKHIAAKI
+780 EIQENKHIAKQI

-804 NPKVVS
+804 NPKIVS
-810 CEYNLLTDGSMENL
+810 CEYNVLTDGTMENL
-824 AEQINEIEDENERKK
+824 KEEIDEIADEEERKK
-839 KLEQYDRLRKNLEKA
+839 KLEQYDKLRKNLEKA
-854 KGIPEIL
+854 TGISEII
-861 QENLKE
+861 QQNVKK
-867 GGKYIVFI
+867 GGKYIIFI
-875 PVGGNE
+875 PVSTNE
-881 EGKDSIDKVKEWE
+881 KGKESKDKVKEYE
-894 KQISE
+894 ERMRE
-899 YLKNS
+899 YLKDS
-904 GIEPEYYSMLG
+904 GIDAGYYSMLG
-915 AYSDKENERQL
+915 TYTDKENTSQL
-926 EGFES
+926 EEFER
-931 EKSDKTKFMIVMN
+931 EDANKTKFMIVMN
-944 KLNEGVHVDG
+944 KANEGLHIKGLDG
-954 VNGILWFRPLDEN
+954 MLWFRPLDEN

-982 VDPDNPPKDEDRPVV
+982 IDPNNPPKDEDRPVV

-1008 IDKEIKNSNRKN
+1008 IDKEIKNNNRKN

-1047 QEKRYSATLYRIQQK
+1047 QERRYSATLYRIQQK

-1099 LEKISKEECNKIL
+1099 LEKITKEESDKIL

-1134 GLPKGNTIDEFI
+1134 GLPKRNTIDEFI
-1146 EKMEKLQGIGVDVLK
+1146 EKMEKLQGIGVDVSK
-1161 IVLTDTI
+1161 IVSEDTI
-1168 LTLAQKTFENQD
+1168 ITLTKKTFVNQD

-1185 EMIKGEG
+1185 EKIKGEG
-1192 LNPRDKIGSKLS
+1192 LEPGDKIGSKLS
-1204 TMRKSYRQAKEG
+1204 ITRISYRQDKEG
-1216 KKSEWTPPT
+1216 KKTRQIPPT
-1225 EEQVNR
+1225 DEQVKR
-1231 MQKMGIRL
+1231 MQEMKIMV
-1239 EKLEKIDTI
+1239 ELEKIDTI
-1248 EEFIEKMEKLQ
+1248 DEFIEKMRKLQ

-1476 SRLSGPDTILTLVQK
+1476 SKIVDKDTILKLAQK
-1491 TFVNQDEKEL
+1491 TFINQDEEEL

-1655 KEMRIRL
+1655 KEMRI
-1662 EELEKIDTIE
+1662 IIE
-1672 EFIEKM
+1672 PRK
-1678 EKLRG
+1678 
-1683 IGVDVSKI
+1683 
-1691 VQKDTILTLA
+1691 
-1701 QKTFVNQDEEE
+1701 N
-1712 LKEKIKGEGL
+1712 
-1722 ELEDKIG
+1722 
-1729 IKLSTM
+1729 
-1735 RTSYSQAKE
+1735 
-1744 GKKSEWTLPTD
+1744 
-1755 EQVNRMQEIGIRVE
+1755 
-1769 QLEKIDTIDEFIKK
+1769 
-1783 VEKLQ
+1783 
-1788 GIGVD
+1788 
-1793 VSKIVPKDTILTL
+1793 
-1806 AQKTFVNQDEEKLIE
+1806 
-1821 KIKGEGLEPGD
+1821 
-1832 KIGNKLNNMRIS
+1832 
-1844 YRQAKK
+1844 
-1850 GEKSK
+1850 
-1855 RIPPTEEQV
+1855 
-1864 NKMQGIGI
+1864 
-1872 IFEKQKITGQYIG
+1872 TGQDIG
-1885 RLSIT
+1885 QASYT
-1890 TVQKCDEVQRD
+1890 ANVQECDDAQAD

>member
-56 EGTHSIKPR
+56 EETHNLTPR
-65 WNAESTITLE
+65 WNAESQVTLE
-75 EMYNHIKMHY
+75 EMYNHIKTPY

-136 IAKKVQERIA
+136 IARKVQERIA

-162 EAKKSEDLKDIIR
+162 EATKSEDLKDIIR
-175 VKYTAPDGIDTS
+175 VKYTAPKGIDTS
-187 KSGMKKGIIYKAPL
+187 KSGMKKGIVYKAPL
-201 ARVSSFQ
+201 SRISSFQ

-227 LEQKGLMGPAVPRI
+227 LEQKGLMETLVPRI
-241 KTNSELIKTLGSAFA
+241 KTNSQLISTMGSAFA

-405 SNKGY
+405 SNTGY
-410 RISESVNLDLKPN
+410 RISESVNLNLKPN
-423 EIGLVDSIRNLTD
+423 EIGLVDSIKNLTD

-576 VKGTGISLR
+576 VKGTGIELR
-585 DYQQDAVDKA
+585 DYQQDAVNKA
-595 EEIYKEKRYASIILP
+595 DEIYKEKRYASIILP

-666 TKDRIIENI
+666 TKDRIIEHI
-675 HGKIGTSGKSKDK
+675 RGKVGITGKNKDE
-688 IIADVFKNLQ
+688 IIAEVFKNLQ

-703 SLITKAGKETLKKQ
+703 SLITKAGKETLEKQ

-769 EIAEKLGYTYE
+769 EIAQKLGYTDE
-780 ERQENKHIAAKI
+780 EIRAEKHIATKI

-824 AEQINEIEDENERKK
+824 AEQINEMEDENERKK

-967 SQILYKQQIGRVITS
+967 SKILYKQQIGRVITS

-997 MDFANNTQRVN
+997 MDFANNTERVE
-1008 IDKEIKNSNRKN
+1008 IDKEIKSNNRKN
-1020 DLELLTIVVDWV
+1020 DLELLTIVVNWV
-1032 KSHGGNLPQVTSTSN
+1032 KSHGDNLPQVTSTSN
-1047 QEKRYSATLYRIQQK
+1047 QEKRYAATLYRIQQK
-1062 YIKYRNGV
+1062 YIEYRNGIDN
-1070 EDGEITEEDRK
+1070 EGITEDERN
-1081 NIEAI
+1081 NIENI
-1086 ITKGEEIELWDRE
+1086 IAKGEEIELWDRD
-1099 LEKISKEECNKIL
+1099 LEKITKEESDKIL
-1112 DVDSFEVKG
+1112 EVDSFELKG
-1121 NLHDLYEL
+1121 NLHDFVEL
-1129 EKEVE
+1129 ENEVKDINYRKTALKNIMEIEEWCKEQFDGKPE
-1134 GLPKGNTIDEFI
+1134 YSRRTPR
-1146 EKMEKLQGIGVDVLK
+1146 
-1161 IVLTDTI
+1161 TD
-1168 LTLAQKTFENQD
+1168 
-1180 EEELI
+1180 
-1185 EMIKGEG
+1185 IKGI
-1192 LNPRDKIGSKLS
+1192 K
-1204 TMRKSYRQAKEG
+1204 TAKEERELRLG
-1216 KKSEWTPPT
+1216 KALNKFK
-1225 EEQVNR
+1225 QR
-1231 MQKMGIRL
+1231 
-1239 EKLEKIDTI
+1239 TI
-1248 EEFIEKMEKLQ
+1248 WENYQ
-1259 GIGVDVSRL
+1259 
-1268 STSDTILTL
+1268 
-1277 TQKTFVNQDEEEL
+1277 
-1290 IEWIE
+1290 E
-1295 GKGLKSKDKI
+1295 GKE
-1305 GTKLN
+1305 
-1310 NMRKSYRKAKK
+1310 K
-1321 GEEPGETPPTDKQVN
+1321 G
-1336 RMKEMRIRVEQL
+1336 
-1348 EKIDT
+1348 
-1353 IEEFIEKM
+1353 
-1361 EKLQGIGVDVSR
+1361 
-1373 LSGPDTIL
+1373 
-1381 TLVQKTFVN
+1381 
-1390 QDEKELIE
+1390 
-1398 KIEKEGLNPGDK
+1398 
-1410 IGGKLSRVRISYRQA
+1410 LSR
-1425 KEGKKLEI
+1425 
-1433 IPPTDEQ
+1433 
-1440 VKRMQEMKIMLE
+1440 
-1452 LEKIDTIEEF
+1452 
-1462 IEKMEKLQGIGVDV
+1462 
-1476 SRLSGPDTILTLVQK
+1476 
-1491 TFVNQDEKEL
+1491 
-1501 IEKIKGEGLK
+1501 EKIKQEYGMREGEIALVERYERVIEEYDYGNLNIQADNIIEIEKWCKEQFEGK
-1511 PEDKIG
+1511 PEYSRRIPRSNIKGI
-1517 SKLNDMRKS
+1517 KT
-1526 YKQAK
+1526 AK
-1531 EGKKLEI
+1531 EERELGLGKALSNFKQSTIWQNYQEGKEKGLSREEI
-1538 IPPTDEQVNRMQ
+1538 KQ
-1550 EIGIRVKQLEKID
+1550 EYGMRE
-1563 TIDEFI
+1563 
-1569 KKIEKLQGIG
+1569 
-1579 VDVSKIVPKD
+1579 
-1589 TILTLAQKTFVNQ
+1589 
-1602 DEEEL
+1602 
-1607 IEKIK
+1607 
-1612 GEGLEPGDKIGNKL
+1612 GEIALVE
-1626 GNMRGAYSRAKKGK
+1626 RY
-1640 KTREISP
+1640 E
-1647 TDEQVNRM
+1647 
-1655 KEMRIRL
+1655 RI
-1662 EELEKIDTIE
+1662 IE
-1672 EFIEKM
+1672 EY
-1678 EKLRG
+1678 
-1683 IGVDVSKI
+1683 DV
-1691 VQKDTILTLA
+1691 
-1701 QKTFVNQDEEE
+1701 
-1712 LKEKIKGEGL
+1712 
-1722 ELEDKIG
+1722 
-1729 IKLSTM
+1729 
-1735 RTSYSQAKE
+1735 
-1744 GKKSEWTLPTD
+1744 KK
-1755 EQVNRMQEIGIRVE
+1755 
-1769 QLEKIDTIDEFIKK
+1769 
-1783 VEKLQ
+1783 
-1788 GIGVD
+1788 
-1793 VSKIVPKDTILTL
+1793 
-1806 AQKTFVNQDEEKLIE
+1806 
-1821 KIKGEGLEPGD
+1821 
-1832 KIGNKLNNMRIS
+1832 
-1844 YRQAKK
+1844 
-1850 GEKSK
+1850 
-1855 RIPPTEEQV
+1855 
-1864 NKMQGIGI
+1864 
-1872 IFEKQKITGQYIG
+1872 KITGQSIG
-1885 RLSIT
+1885 QVSYT
-1890 TVQKCDEVQRD
+1890 ATVQECDEAQTD
-1901 LNRLVQEQQ
+1901 LNKLIHEQQ
-1910 TKEGGQH
+1910 EITQKD

>member
-7 IEKFNVISDEENYYF
+7 IEKFNIISDEENYYF

-56 EGTHSIKPR
+56 EETHNLTPR
-65 WNAESTITLE
+65 WNAESQVTLE
-75 EMYNHIKMHY
+75 EMYNHIKTPY

-136 IAKKVQERIA
+136 IARKVQERIA

-162 EAKKSEDLKDIIR
+162 EATKSEDLKDIIR
-175 VKYTAPDGIDTS
+175 VKYTAPKGIDTS
-187 KSGMKKGIIYKAPL
+187 KSGMKKGIVYKAPL
-201 ARVSSFQ
+201 SRISSFQ

-227 LEQKGLMGPAVPRI
+227 LEQKGLMETLVPRI
-241 KTNSELIKTLGSAFA
+241 KTNSQLISTMGSAFA

-290 QDKQIVNELKTE
+290 QDKEVVNELKTE
-302 LVKYITKGG
+302 LVKYIINGG
-311 KLEIPEGSL
+311 KLEIQEESI
-320 LRDDGTPRTDISIE
+320 LRDNGTPKDDISIE
-334 EMYELTAGK
+334 EMYQITEGK

-362 QANARILAGMLRKI
+362 QAQARVLAGMLREI

-398 PKITARK
+398 PKITTRK
-405 SNKGY
+405 SNTGY
-410 RISESVNLDLKPN
+410 RISESVNLNLKSN
-423 EIGLVDSIRNLTD
+423 EIGLVDSIKTLTD

-576 VKGTGISLR
+576 LKGTGISLR
-585 DYQQDAVDKA
+585 DYQQVAIDNTNEVFKDK
-595 EEIYKEKRYASIILP
+595 RFASVILP

-623 LQYGKTA
+623 LQYGKTQ
-630 EEIAIEENQ
+630 EEIEIENNQ
-639 IELGKIAYK
+639 LELEKIPYPI
-648 TNNKKML
+648 NDKKML

-703 SLITKAGKETLKKQ
+703 SLITKAGKETLEKQ

-754 TATPRRDADDRNMAD
+754 TATPRRDADDRNMSD
-769 EIAEKLGYTYE
+769 EIAKKLGYTE
-780 ERQENKHIAAKI
+780 EEIKAEKHIATKI

-839 KLEQYDRLRKNLEKA
+839 KLEQYDKLRKNLESA
-854 KGIPEIL
+854 EGIPEIL
-861 QENLKE
+861 KQNVKK

-881 EGKDSIDKVKEWE
+881 EGKDSKDKIKEYEE
-894 KQISE
+894 KIRG

-931 EKSDKTKFMIVMN
+931 KNSDKTKFMIVMN
-944 KLNEGVHVDG
+944 KANEGLHVKGVDG
-954 VNGILWFRPLDEN
+954 IIWFRALDEN
-967 SQILYKQQIGRVITS
+967 SRILYLQQLGRTITS
-982 VDPDNPPKDEDRPVV
+982 IDPNNPVKDEDRPVV
-997 MDFANNTQRVN
+997 IDLANNTKRVD
-1008 IDKEIKNSNRKN
+1008 IDKEIKNNNRKN

-1032 KSHGGNLPQVTSTSN
+1032 KSHGDNLPQVTSTNN
-1047 QEKRYSATLYRIQQK
+1047 QEKRYAATLYRIQQK
-1062 YIKYRNGV
+1062 YIEYRNGIDN
-1070 EDGEITEEDRK
+1070 EGITEDERN
-1081 NIEAI
+1081 NIENI
-1086 ITKGEEIELWDRE
+1086 IAKGEEIELWDRE
-1099 LEKISKEECNKIL
+1099 LEKITKEESDKIL
-1112 DVDSFEVKG
+1112 EVDSFEVKG
-1121 NLHDLYEL
+1121 NLHDFVEL
-1129 EKEVE
+1129 ENEVK
-1134 GLPKGNTIDEFI
+1134 GLPKVNTIDIFIEKLEKLQEIGVDVSKIKIKDTILDLVKRTKTKENDEKLIRKIEEIGLEAIDNIGNKLSAIRDLYTKAQEGKKINAIFPTDKQLERLEKLGIRIKPMNTIDEFI
-1146 EKMEKLQGIGVDVLK
+1146 EKLEKLQIIGIDVSK
-1161 IVLTDTI
+1161 IQKEDAILDLVKKTKPKENDDELIKKIEEMGLNPNDPISNKLRSIRKIYSQLQKGKKIDEIPPTMEQINKIEKMGIRIKPKENIIDVFIKELEKLQSIEIDVSKIQVTDTI
-1168 LTLAQKTFENQD
+1168 LDLIKKTKPKEND
-1180 EEELI
+1180 GVLIKKIEEIGLDPNENIGGRLCR
-1185 EMIKGEG
+1185 IKMGY
-1192 LNPRDKIGSKLS
+1192 KK
-1204 TMRKSYRQAKEG
+1204 RQKEG
-1216 KKSEWTPPT
+1216 NSRWTPLT
-1225 EEQVNR
+1225 EEQLNKI
-1231 MQKMGIRL
+1231 QGMGI
-1239 EKLEKIDTI
+1239 K
-1248 EEFIEKMEKLQ
+1248 
-1259 GIGVDVSRL
+1259 
-1268 STSDTILTL
+1268 
-1277 TQKTFVNQDEEEL
+1277 
-1290 IEWIE
+1290 IE
-1295 GKGLKSKDKI
+1295 GEKSNIVD
-1305 GTKLN
+1305 
-1310 NMRKSYRKAKK
+1310 
-1321 GEEPGETPPTDKQVN
+1321 
-1336 RMKEMRIRVEQL
+1336 
-1348 EKIDT
+1348 
-1353 IEEFIEKM
+1353 EF
-1361 EKLQGIGVDVSR
+1361 
-1373 LSGPDTIL
+1373 
-1381 TLVQKTFVN
+1381 
-1390 QDEKELIE
+1390 IE
-1398 KIEKEGLNPGDK
+1398 KIEKL
-1410 IGGKLSRVRISYRQA
+1410 
-1425 KEGKKLEI
+1425 
-1433 IPPTDEQ
+1433 
-1440 VKRMQEMKIMLE
+1440 QE
-1452 LEKIDTIEEF
+1452 
-1462 IEKMEKLQGIGVDV
+1462 
-1476 SRLSGPDTILTLVQK
+1476 
-1491 TFVNQDEKEL
+1491 
-1501 IEKIKGEGLK
+1501 
-1511 PEDKIG
+1511 
-1517 SKLNDMRKS
+1517 
-1526 YKQAK
+1526 
-1531 EGKKLEI
+1531 
-1538 IPPTDEQVNRMQ
+1538 
-1550 EIGIRVKQLEKID
+1550 
-1563 TIDEFI
+1563 
-1569 KKIEKLQGIG
+1569 IG
-1579 VDVSKIVPKD
+1579 VDVSKIVRSD
-1589 TILTLAQKTFVNQ
+1589 TILKLVGKTL
-1602 DEEEL
+1602 EEPEEVL
-1607 IEKIK
+1607 IKKIK
-1612 GEGLEPGDKIGNKL
+1612 EIGLETDDNIGLKLSGIKVAYNKSQ
-1626 GNMRGAYSRAKKGK
+1626 RGEKKHGIVA
-1640 KTREISP
+1640 TE
-1647 TDEQVNRM
+1647 EQVKILRKM
-1655 KEMRIRL
+1655 GVW
-1662 EELEKIDTIE
+1662 EKKNTID
-1672 EFIEKM
+1672 EFIEKL
-1678 EKLRG
+1678 EKLQE

-1691 VQKDTILTLA
+1691 FKRDTILKLVG
-1701 QKTFVNQDEEE
+1701 KTIEESE
-1712 LKEKIKGEGL
+1712 EILIKKIKG
-1722 ELEDKIG
+1722 
-1729 IKLSTM
+1729 M
-1735 RTSYSQAKE
+1735 
-1744 GKKSEWTLPTD
+1744 
-1755 EQVNRMQEIGIRVE
+1755 
-1769 QLEKIDTIDEFIKK
+1769 
-1783 VEKLQ
+1783 
-1788 GIGVD
+1788 
-1793 VSKIVPKDTILTL
+1793 
-1806 AQKTFVNQDEEKLIE
+1806 
-1821 KIKGEGLEPGD
+1821 GLEPD
-1832 KIGNKLNNMRIS
+1832 YNIGSKLSDLKKVYNKNQR
-1844 YRQAKK
+1844 
-1850 GEKSK
+1850 GEKTGGT
-1855 RIPPTEEQV
+1855 IATEEQV
-1864 NKMQGIGI
+1864 RRIRSFGIKIGK
-1872 IFEKQKITGQYIG
+1872 EITGQSIG
-1885 RLSIT
+1885 QASYT
-1890 TVQKCDEVQRD
+1890 ATVQECDEAQAE
-1901 LNRLVQEQQ
+1901 LNKLLDKQKNQQEV
-1910 TKEGGQH
+1910 

>member
-7 IEKFNVISDEENYYF
+7 IEKFNIISDEENYYF

-56 EGTHSIKPR
+56 EETHSIKPR
-65 WNAESTITLE
+65 WNAESTVTLE

-162 EAKKSEDLKDIIR
+162 EATKSEDLKDIIR
-175 VKYTAPDGIDTS
+175 VKYTAPKGIDTS
-187 KSGMKKGIIYKAPL
+187 KSGMKKGIAYKAPL
-201 ARVSSFQ
+201 SRISSFQ
-208 ALDDEQ
+208 ALDEEQ

-227 LEQKGLMGPAVPRI
+227 LEQKGLMETLVPRI
-241 KTNSELIKTLGSAFA
+241 KTNSQLISTMGSAFA

-290 QDKQIVNELKTE
+290 QDKQIVNDLKTE

-348 ASSIVKNMYYLSKG
+348 ANSIVKNMYYLSKG

-585 DYQQDAVDKA
+585 DYQQVAIDNTNEVFKDK
-595 EEIYKEKRYASIILP
+595 RFASVILP

-623 LQYGKTA
+623 LQYGKTQ
-630 EEIAIEENQ
+630 EEIEIENNQ
-639 IELGKIAYK
+639 LELEKIPYPR
-648 TNNKKML
+648 NDKKML

-688 IIADVFKNLQ
+688 IIAEVFPNLQ

-717 YDFIIF
+717 YDFMIF

-735 EALNKLLENQLE
+735 KALNKLLENQPE

-754 TATPRRDADDRNMAD
+754 TATPTRDADDRNMAD
-769 EIAEKLGYTYE
+769 EIAQKLGYTDE
-780 ERQENKHIAAKI
+780 EIQANKHIAKQI

-804 NPKVVS
+804 NPKIVS
-810 CEYNLLTDGSMENL
+810 CEYTVLTDGTMENL
-824 AEQINEIEDENERKK
+824 KEEIDEIADEDEKNK
-839 KLEQYDRLRKNLEKA
+839 KLEKYDKLRKNLENA
-854 KGIPEIL
+854 TGISEII
-861 QENLKE
+861 QQNVKK
-867 GGKYIVFI
+867 GGKYIIFI
-875 PVGGNE
+875 PVSPDEKGKESKDEIEDE
-881 EGKDSIDKVKEWE
+881 EGNSTENAKTAVDKIKEYE
-894 KQISE
+894 RKMRE
-899 YLKNS
+899 YLKDS
-904 GIEPEYYSMLG
+904 GIDAEYYSMLG
-915 AYSDKENERQL
+915 TYTDKGNANQL
-926 EGFES
+926 ESFES
-931 EKSDKTKFMIVMN
+931 EDENKTKFMIVMN
-944 KLNEGVHVDG
+944 KANEGLHIKGVDG
-954 VNGILWFRPLDEN
+954 MIWFRALDED
-967 SQILYKQQIGRVITS
+967 SKILYLQQLGRVITS
-982 VDPDNPPKDEDRPVV
+982 RDPNNPIEDEKRPVV
-997 MDFANNTQRVN
+997 IDLANNTQRVN
-1008 IDKEIKNSNRKN
+1008 IDKELKNNNRKN

-1047 QEKRYSATLYRIQQK
+1047 QERRYSATLYRIQQK

-1099 LEKISKEECNKIL
+1099 LEKISKEECDKIL

-1134 GLPKGNTIDEFI
+1134 GLPKGNTIEEFI

-1168 LTLAQKTFENQD
+1168 LTLAQKTF
-1180 EEELI
+1180 
-1185 EMIKGEG
+1185 
-1192 LNPRDKIGSKLS
+1192 
-1204 TMRKSYRQAKEG
+1204 
-1216 KKSEWTPPT
+1216 
-1225 EEQVNR
+1225 
-1231 MQKMGIRL
+1231 
-1239 EKLEKIDTI
+1239 
-1248 EEFIEKMEKLQ
+1248 
-1259 GIGVDVSRL
+1259 
-1268 STSDTILTL
+1268 
-1277 TQKTFVNQDEEEL
+1277 VNQD
-1290 IEWIE
+1290 
-1295 GKGLKSKDKI
+1295 
-1305 GTKLN
+1305 
-1310 NMRKSYRKAKK
+1310 A
-1321 GEEPGETPPTDKQVN
+1321 
-1336 RMKEMRIRVEQL
+1336 
-1348 EKIDT
+1348 
-1353 IEEFIEKM
+1353 
-1361 EKLQGIGVDVSR
+1361 
-1373 LSGPDTIL
+1373 
-1381 TLVQKTFVN
+1381 
-1390 QDEKELIE
+1390 KELIE

-1410 IGGKLSRVRISYRQA
+1410 IGEKLNRVRIAYR
-1425 KEGKKLEI
+1425 KTKKGEKPGV
-1433 IPPTDEQ
+1433 IPPTEEQ
-1440 VKRMQEMKIMLE
+1440 VNRMQEMGIRLEE

-1462 IEKMEKLQGIGVDV
+1462 IEKMEKLQGIG
-1476 SRLSGPDTILTLVQK
+1476 
-1491 TFVNQDEKEL
+1491 
-1501 IEKIKGEGLK
+1501 IE
-1511 PEDKIG
+1511 
-1517 SKLNDMRKS
+1517 
-1526 YKQAK
+1526 
-1531 EGKKLEI
+1531 
-1538 IPPTDEQVNRMQ
+1538 
-1550 EIGIRVKQLEKID
+1550 
-1563 TIDEFI
+1563 
-1569 KKIEKLQGIG
+1569 
-1579 VDVSKIVPKD
+1579 VSKIGPKD

-1602 DEEEL
+1602 DEKEL
-1607 IEKIK
+1607 IEKIE
-1612 GEGLEPGDKIGNKL
+1612 GEGLKP
-1626 GNMRGAYSRAKKGK
+1626 
-1640 KTREISP
+1640 
-1647 TDEQVNRM
+1647 
-1655 KEMRIRL
+1655 
-1662 EELEKIDTIE
+1662 
-1672 EFIEKM
+1672 
-1678 EKLRG
+1678 
-1683 IGVDVSKI
+1683 
-1691 VQKDTILTLA
+1691 
-1701 QKTFVNQDEEE
+1701 
-1712 LKEKIKGEGL
+1712 
-1722 ELEDKIG
+1722 EDKIG
-1729 IKLSTM
+1729 SKLSDM
-1735 RTSYSQAKE
+1735 RKSHKQAKE
-1744 GKKSEWTLPTD
+1744 GKKLEIIPPTD

-1806 AQKTFVNQDEEKLIE
+1806 AQKTFVNQDEEELKEKIKGEGLEPGDKIGNKLCNMRGTYSRAKKGEKTREISPTDEQANRMKEMRIRLEELEKIDTIEEFIEKMEKLQGIGIEVSKIGPKDTILTLAQKTFVNQDEEELKEKIKGEGLELEDKIGIKLSTMRTSYSQAKEGKKSEWTPPTDEQVNRMQEIGIRVEQLEKIDTIDEFIKKVEKLQGIGVDVSKIVPKDTILTLAQKTFVNQDEEELKE

>member
-56 EGTHSIKPR
+56 EETHSIKPR
-65 WNAESTITLE
+65 WNAESTVTLE

-122 GQRVYNAGQYMLSE
+122 GQRVYNAGQYMLAE
-136 IAKKVQERIA
+136 IDKKVQERIA

-154 LEDFKKID
+154 LEDFRRID
-162 EAKKSEDLKDIIR
+162 EATESKKLKEILK
-175 VKYTAPDGIDTS
+175 VKYTAPEGIDTS
-187 KSGMKKGIIYKAPL
+187 KSGMKKGIVYKAPL
-201 ARVSSFQ
+201 TRVSSFQ

-227 LEQKGLMGPAVPRI
+227 LEQKGLMEPAVPRI
-241 KTNSELIKTLGSAFA
+241 KTNSQLISTMGSAFA

-311 KLEIPEGSL
+311 KLEIPEESL
-320 LRDDGTPRTDISIE
+320 LRDEGTPRTDISIE

-348 ASSIVKNMYYLSKG
+348 ANSIVKNMYYLSKG
-362 QANARILAGMLRKI
+362 QANARILAGMIREI

-423 EIGLVDSIRNLTD
+423 EIGLVDSIRNLTT

-463 TVQQIS
+463 TAHQIS

-576 VKGTGISLR
+576 VKGTGIELR
-585 DYQQDAVDKA
+585 DYQQDAVNKA
-595 EEIYKEKRYASIILP
+595 DEIYKEKRYASIILP

-666 TKDRIIENI
+666 TKDRIIEHI
-675 HGKIGTSGKSKDK
+675 RGKVGITGKNKDE
-688 IIADVFKNLQ
+688 IIAEVFKNLQ

-703 SLITKAGKETLKKQ
+703 SLITKAGKETLEKQ

-769 EIAEKLGYTYE
+769 EIAQKLGYTDE
-780 ERQENKHIAAKI
+780 EIRAEKHIATKI

-804 NPKVVS
+804 NPKIVS
-810 CEYNLLTDGSMENL
+810 CEYNVLTDGTMENL
-824 AEQINEIEDENERKK
+824 KEEIDEIADENERKK
-839 KLEQYDRLRKNLEKA
+839 KLEQYDKLRKNLEKA
-854 KGIPEIL
+854 TGISEII
-861 QENLKE
+861 QQNVKK
-867 GGKYIVFI
+867 GGKYVIFI
-875 PVGGNE
+875 PVSTDEKGKESKDKIKEYE
-881 EGKDSIDKVKEWE
+881 ERMK
-894 KQISE
+894 E
-899 YLKNS
+899 YLKDS
-904 GIEPEYYSMLG
+904 GIDAEYYSMLG
-915 AYSDKENERQL
+915 TYTDKENARQL
-926 EGFES
+926 ENFES
-931 EKSDKTKFMIVMN
+931 EDENKTKFMIVMN
-944 KLNEGVHVDG
+944 KANEGLHIKGLDG
-954 VNGILWFRPLDEN
+954 MLWFRPLDEN

-982 VDPDNPPKDEDRPVV
+982 IDPNNPPKDEDRPVV

-1008 IDKEIKNSNRKN
+1008 IDKEIKTNNRKN

-1047 QEKRYSATLYRIQQK
+1047 QERRYSATLYRIQQK

-1099 LEKISKEECNKIL
+1099 LEKISKEECDKIL

-1129 EKEVE
+1129 EKSS
-1134 GLPKGNTIDEFI
+1134 
-1146 EKMEKLQGIGVDVLK
+1146 
-1161 IVLTDTI
+1161 
-1168 LTLAQKTFENQD
+1168 
-1180 EEELI
+1180 ELI
-1185 EMIKGEG
+1185 RI
-1192 LNPRDKIGSKLS
+1192 II
-1204 TMRKSYRQAKEG
+1204 RKVM
-1216 KKSEWTPPT
+1216 
-1225 EEQVNR
+1225 EE
-1231 MQKMGIRL
+1231 
-1239 EKLEKIDTI
+1239 
-1248 EEFIEKMEKLQ
+1248 
-1259 GIGVDVSRL
+1259 
-1268 STSDTILTL
+1268 
-1277 TQKTFVNQDEEEL
+1277 
-1290 IEWIE
+1290 
-1295 GKGLKSKDKI
+1295 
-1305 GTKLN
+1305 
-1310 NMRKSYRKAKK
+1310 
-1321 GEEPGETPPTDKQVN
+1321 
-1336 RMKEMRIRVEQL
+1336 
-1348 EKIDT
+1348 
-1353 IEEFIEKM
+1353 
-1361 EKLQGIGVDVSR
+1361 
-1373 LSGPDTIL
+1373 
-1381 TLVQKTFVN
+1381 
-1390 QDEKELIE
+1390 
-1398 KIEKEGLNPGDK
+1398 
-1410 IGGKLSRVRISYRQA
+1410 
-1425 KEGKKLEI
+1425 
-1433 IPPTDEQ
+1433 
-1440 VKRMQEMKIMLE
+1440 
-1452 LEKIDTIEEF
+1452 
-1462 IEKMEKLQGIGVDV
+1462 
-1476 SRLSGPDTILTLVQK
+1476 
-1491 TFVNQDEKEL
+1491 
-1501 IEKIKGEGLK
+1501 
-1511 PEDKIG
+1511 
-1517 SKLNDMRKS
+1517 
-1526 YKQAK
+1526 
-1531 EGKKLEI
+1531 
-1538 IPPTDEQVNRMQ
+1538 
-1550 EIGIRVKQLEKID
+1550 
-1563 TIDEFI
+1563 
-1569 KKIEKLQGIG
+1569 
-1579 VDVSKIVPKD
+1579 
-1589 TILTLAQKTFVNQ
+1589 
-1602 DEEEL
+1602 
-1607 IEKIK
+1607 
-1612 GEGLEPGDKIGNKL
+1612 
-1626 GNMRGAYSRAKKGK
+1626 
-1640 KTREISP
+1640 
-1647 TDEQVNRM
+1647 
-1655 KEMRIRL
+1655 
-1662 EELEKIDTIE
+1662 
-1672 EFIEKM
+1672 
-1678 EKLRG
+1678 
-1683 IGVDVSKI
+1683 
-1691 VQKDTILTLA
+1691 
-1701 QKTFVNQDEEE
+1701 
-1712 LKEKIKGEGL
+1712 
-1722 ELEDKIG
+1722 
-1729 IKLSTM
+1729 
-1735 RTSYSQAKE
+1735 
-1744 GKKSEWTLPTD
+1744 
-1755 EQVNRMQEIGIRVE
+1755 
-1769 QLEKIDTIDEFIKK
+1769 
-1783 VEKLQ
+1783 
-1788 GIGVD
+1788 
-1793 VSKIVPKDTILTL
+1793 
-1806 AQKTFVNQDEEKLIE
+1806 
-1821 KIKGEGLEPGD
+1821 
-1832 KIGNKLNNMRIS
+1832 
-1844 YRQAKK
+1844 
-1850 GEKSK
+1850 
-1855 RIPPTEEQV
+1855 
-1864 NKMQGIGI
+1864 
-1872 IFEKQKITGQYIG
+1872 
-1885 RLSIT
+1885 
-1890 TVQKCDEVQRD
+1890 
-1901 LNRLVQEQQ
+1901 
-1910 TKEGGQH
+1910 

>member
-65 WNAESTITLE
+65 WNAESTVTLE

-136 IAKKVQERIA
+136 IARKVQERIA

-154 LEDFKKID
+154 LEDLKKID
-162 EAKKSEDLKDIIR
+162 EATKPEDLKEIIK
-175 VKYTAPDGIDTS
+175 VKYTAPKGIDTS
-187 KSGMKKGIIYKAPL
+187 KSGMKKGIVYKAPL
-201 ARVSSFQ
+201 SRISSFQ
-208 ALDDEQ
+208 ALNDEQ

-227 LEQKGLMGPAVPRI
+227 LEQKGLMKPAVSRI
-241 KTNSELIKTLGSAFA
+241 KTNSELIKTMGSAFA

-268 DRITDISK
+268 DRIADISK

-283 LIQQTEN
+283 LIQQAEN

-311 KLEIPEGSL
+311 KLEIPEESL
-320 LRDDGTPRTDISIE
+320 LRDEGTPRTDISIE

-348 ASSIVKNMYYLSKG
+348 ANSIVKNMYYLSKG
-362 QANARILAGMLRKI
+362 QANARILAGMIREI

-423 EIGLVDSIRNLTD
+423 EIGLVDSIRNLTT

-463 TVQQIS
+463 TAHQIS

-493 ITERNELIQKLKQSN
+493 ITERNELIQRLKQSN

-526 PTAVINIASKGNLK
+526 PTAVINLASKENLK

-576 VKGTGISLR
+576 LKGTGISLR
-585 DYQQDAVDKA
+585 DYQQVAIDNTNEVFKDK
-595 EEIYKEKRYASIILP
+595 RFASVILP

-623 LQYGKTA
+623 LQYGKTQ
-630 EEIAIEENQ
+630 EEIEIENNQ
-639 IELGKIAYK
+639 LELEKIPYPR
-648 TNNKKML
+648 NDKKML

-703 SLITKAGKETLKKQ
+703 SLITKAGKETLEKQ

-754 TATPRRDADDRNMAD
+754 TATPRRDADDRNMSD
-769 EIAEKLGYTYE
+769 EIAKKLGYTE
-780 ERQENKHIAAKI
+780 EEIKAEKHIAAKI

-915 AYSDKENERQL
+915 TYSDKENERQL

-967 SQILYKQQIGRVITS
+967 SKILYKQQIGRVITS

-997 MDFANNTQRVN
+997 MDFANNTERVE
-1008 IDKEIKNSNRKN
+1008 IDKEIKSNNRKN

-1032 KSHGGNLPQVTSTSN
+1032 KSHGDNLPQVTSTSN
-1047 QEKRYSATLYRIQQK
+1047 QEKRYAATLYRIQQK
-1062 YIKYRNGV
+1062 YIEYRNGIDN
-1070 EDGEITEEDRK
+1070 EGITEDERN
-1081 NIEAI
+1081 NIENI
-1086 ITKGEEIELWDRE
+1086 IAKGEEIELWDRD
-1099 LEKISKEECNKIL
+1099 LEKITKEESDKIL
-1112 DVDSFEVKG
+1112 EVDSFELKG
-1121 NLHDLYEL
+1121 NLHDFVEL
-1129 EKEVE
+1129 ENEVKDINYRKTA
-1134 GLPKGNTIDEFI
+1134 LKNIIKI
-1146 EKMEKLQGIGVDVLK
+1146 EKWCKEQFEGKPEYSRRTPRSNIRGIIAV
-1161 IVLTDTI
+1161 
-1168 LTLAQKTFENQD
+1168 
-1180 EEELI
+1180 
-1185 EMIKGEG
+1185 
-1192 LNPRDKIGSKLS
+1192 
-1204 TMRKSYRQAKEG
+1204 KEG
-1216 KKSEWTPPT
+1216 ET
-1225 EEQVNR
+1225 EEQR
-1231 MQKMGIRL
+1231 ELRL
-1239 EKLEKIDTI
+1239 GHALIKFKQSTIWKNYQEGKEKGLSREKIKQEYGMREGEIALVERYERVI
-1248 EEFIEKMEKLQ
+1248 EEYDY
-1259 GIGVDVSRL
+1259 GD
-1268 STSDTILTL
+1268 
-1277 TQKTFVNQDEEEL
+1277 
-1290 IEWIE
+1290 
-1295 GKGLKSKDKI
+1295 
-1305 GTKLN
+1305 LN
-1310 NMRKSYRKAKK
+1310 IQADN
-1321 GEEPGETPPTDKQVN
+1321 
-1336 RMKEMRIRVEQL
+1336 I
-1348 EKIDT
+1348 I
-1353 IEEFIEKM
+1353 
-1361 EKLQGIGVDVSR
+1361 
-1373 LSGPDTIL
+1373 
-1381 TLVQKTFVN
+1381 
-1390 QDEKELIE
+1390 
-1398 KIEKEGLNPGDK
+1398 KIEKWCKEQFEGKPEY
-1410 IGGKLSRVRISYRQA
+1410 SRRTPRSAIKGIMAV
-1425 KEGKKLEI
+1425 KEG
-1433 IPPTDEQ
+1433 
-1440 VKRMQEMKIMLE
+1440 
-1452 LEKIDTIEEF
+1452 
-1462 IEKMEKLQGIGVDV
+1462 
-1476 SRLSGPDTILTLVQK
+1476 
-1491 TFVNQDEKEL
+1491 
-1501 IEKIKGEGLK
+1501 
-1511 PEDKIG
+1511 
-1517 SKLNDMRKS
+1517 
-1526 YKQAK
+1526 
-1531 EGKKLEI
+1531 
-1538 IPPTDEQVNRMQ
+1538 
-1550 EIGIRVKQLEKID
+1550 
-1563 TIDEFI
+1563 
-1569 KKIEKLQGIG
+1569 
-1579 VDVSKIVPKD
+1579 
-1589 TILTLAQKTFVNQ
+1589 
-1602 DEEEL
+1602 EEE
-1607 IEKIK
+1607 
-1612 GEGLEPGDKIGNKL
+1612 
-1626 GNMRGAYSRAKKGK
+1626 
-1640 KTREISP
+1640 
-1647 TDEQVNRM
+1647 
-1655 KEMRIRL
+1655 
-1662 EELEKIDTIE
+1662 
-1672 EFIEKM
+1672 
-1678 EKLRG
+1678 
-1683 IGVDVSKI
+1683 
-1691 VQKDTILTLA
+1691 
-1701 QKTFVNQDEEE
+1701 
-1712 LKEKIKGEGL
+1712 
-1722 ELEDKIG
+1722 
-1729 IKLSTM
+1729 
-1735 RTSYSQAKE
+1735 
-1744 GKKSEWTLPTD
+1744 
-1755 EQVNRMQEIGIRVE
+1755 
-1769 QLEKIDTIDEFIKK
+1769 
-1783 VEKLQ
+1783 
-1788 GIGVD
+1788 
-1793 VSKIVPKDTILTL
+1793 
-1806 AQKTFVNQDEEKLIE
+1806 
-1821 KIKGEGLEPGD
+1821 
-1832 KIGNKLNNMRIS
+1832 
-1844 YRQAKK
+1844 
-1850 GEKSK
+1850 
-1855 RIPPTEEQV
+1855 TEEQREV
-1864 NKMQGIGI
+1864 RLGNALGIFKQQSTIWKNYQEGKEKGLSREEIKQEYGMREGEIALVERYERIIEEYDLDTNLKNIMEIEEWCKEQFEGKPEYSRRTPRTHIKGI
-1872 IFEKQKITGQYIG
+1872 RAVKEGEEETEEQRELRLGHVLGKFKQSTIWKNYQEGKEKGLSREEIKQEYGMREGEIALVERYERIIEEYDVKKKITGQSIG
-1885 RLSIT
+1885 QVSYT
-1890 TVQKCDEVQRD
+1890 ATVQECDEAQAD
-1901 LNRLVQEQQ
+1901 LNKLLDKQKNQQEV
-1910 TKEGGQH
+1910 

>member
-43 GKYIRLRT
+43 GNYIRIRT

-56 EGTHSIKPR
+56 EEKHSIKPR
-65 WNAESTITLE
+65 WNAESTVTLE

-122 GQRVYNAGQYMLSE
+122 GQRVYNAGQYMLAE
-136 IAKKVQERIA
+136 IDKKVQERIA
-146 QGNIPEEV
+146 KGNIPEEV
-154 LEDFKKID
+154 LEDFRKID
-162 EAKKSEDLKDIIR
+162 EATESKELKEIIK

-268 DRITDISK
+268 NRVTDISK
-276 ELLDMFA
+276 EFLDMFA
-283 LIQQTEN
+283 LIQQAES
-290 QDKQIVNELKTE
+290 QDKEVVNELKTE
-302 LVKYITKGG
+302 LVKYIINGG
-311 KLEIPEGSL
+311 KLEVPEGSI

-334 EMYELTAGK
+334 EMYQITEGK

-526 PTAVINIASKGNLK
+526 PTAVINMASKGRLNE
-540 GILESENYIEQI
+540 ILQTENYVEQI
-552 QNNIEEITQG
+552 QENIEEITQN
-562 LSIEQVER
+562 LSIEQIER

-585 DYQQDAVDKA
+585 DYQQVAIDNTNEVFKDK
-595 EEIYKEKRYASIILP
+595 RFASVILP

-623 LQYGKTA
+623 LQYGKTQ
-630 EEIAIEENQ
+630 EEIEIENNQ
-639 IELGKIAYK
+639 LELERIPYPR
-648 TNNKKML
+648 NDKKML

-688 IIADVFKNLQ
+688 IIAEVFPNLQ

-703 SLITKAGKETLKKQ
+703 SLISKAGKEKLKTQ
-717 YDFIIF
+717 YDFMIF

-735 EALNKLLENQLE
+735 KSLDKLIENQLE

-754 TATPRRDADDRNMAD
+754 TATPTRDADSRNMAD
-769 EIAEKLGYTYE
+769 EIAKKLGYTDE
-780 ERQENKHIAAKI
+780 EIQANKHIAKQI

-804 NPKVVS
+804 NPKIVS
-810 CEYNLLTDGSMENL
+810 CEYTVLTDGTMENL
-824 AEQINEIEDENERKK
+824 KEEIDEIADEDEKKKKLEKYDKLRKNLKNATGISEIIQQNVKKGGKYVIFIPVGQNSYGDEIEDEEGNSAENAKNAVDKIKEYERKM
-839 KLEQYDRLRKNLEKA
+839 R
-854 KGIPEIL
+854 
-861 QENLKE
+861 
-867 GGKYIVFI
+867 
-875 PVGGNE
+875 
-881 EGKDSIDKVKEWE
+881 
-894 KQISE
+894 E
-899 YLKNS
+899 YLKDS
-904 GIEPEYYSMLG
+904 GIDAEYYSMLG
-915 AYSDKENERQL
+915 TYTDKGNANQL
-926 EGFES
+926 ESFES
-931 EKSDKTKFMIVMN
+931 EDENKTKFMIVMN
-944 KLNEGVHVDG
+944 KANEGLHIKGVDG
-954 VNGILWFRPLDEN
+954 MIWFRALDED
-967 SQILYKQQIGRVITS
+967 SKILYLQQLGRVITS
-982 VDPDNPPKDEDRPVV
+982 RDPNNPIEDEKRPVV
-997 MDFANNTQRVN
+997 IDLANNTQRVN
-1008 IDKEIKNSNRKN
+1008 IDKELKNNNRKN

-1032 KSHGGNLPQVTSTSN
+1032 KSHGGNLPQVTSTSD

-1062 YIKYRNGV
+1062 YIKYRNVV

-1081 NIEAI
+1081 NIEVI

-1099 LEKISKEECNKIL
+1099 LEKITKEESDKIL

-1134 GLPKGNTIDEFI
+1134 GLPKRNTIDEFI
-1146 EKMEKLQGIGVDVLK
+1146 EKMEKLQGIGVDVSK
-1161 IVLTDTI
+1161 ITSTDTI

-1180 EEELI
+1180 EEESI

-1192 LNPRDKIGSKLS
+1192 LEAEDKIGNKLRV
-1204 TMRKSYRQAKEG
+1204 MRA
-1216 KKSEWTPPT
+1216 
-1225 EEQVNR
+1225 
-1231 MQKMGIRL
+1231 
-1239 EKLEKIDTI
+1239 D
-1248 EEFIEKMEKLQ
+1248 
-1259 GIGVDVSRL
+1259 
-1268 STSDTILTL
+1268 
-1277 TQKTFVNQDEEEL
+1277 
-1290 IEWIE
+1290 
-1295 GKGLKSKDKI
+1295 
-1305 GTKLN
+1305 
-1310 NMRKSYRKAKK
+1310 YRKAKK
-1321 GEEPGETPPTDKQVN
+1321 GKKPGQTPPT
-1336 RMKEMRIRVEQL
+1336 E
-1348 EKIDT
+1348 
-1353 IEEFIEKM
+1353 
-1361 EKLQGIGVDVSR
+1361 
-1373 LSGPDTIL
+1373 
-1381 TLVQKTFVN
+1381 
-1390 QDEKELIE
+1390 
-1398 KIEKEGLNPGDK
+1398 
-1410 IGGKLSRVRISYRQA
+1410 
-1425 KEGKKLEI
+1425 
-1433 IPPTDEQ
+1433 EQ
-1440 VKRMQEMKIMLE
+1440 VKRMQEMKIMVE

-1476 SRLSGPDTILTLVQK
+1476 S
-1491 TFVNQDEKEL
+1491 
-1501 IEKIKGEGLK
+1501 KIT
-1511 PEDKIG
+1511 
-1517 SKLNDMRKS
+1517 S
-1526 YKQAK
+1526 
-1531 EGKKLEI
+1531 
-1538 IPPTDEQVNRMQ
+1538 T
-1550 EIGIRVKQLEKID
+1550 
-1563 TIDEFI
+1563 
-1569 KKIEKLQGIG
+1569 
-1579 VDVSKIVPKD
+1579 D
-1589 TILTLAQKTFVNQ
+1589 TILTLAQKTFENQ

-1612 GEGLEPGDKIGNKL
+1612 GEGLEPGDKIGSKLNNMRTDYIKAKKGEKSKGSSPTEEQVKRMQEMGIIVELEKIDIIEEFVEKMEKLQCIGIDVSKIVEKDTILTLVKKTFENQNEEELIEKLNGEGLDPEDNIGNKL
-1626 GNMRGAYSRAKKGK
+1626 GKMRRSYSQDKEGKKTEVTPPTDKQVKRMQKIGIMVELEKIDIIEEFVEKMEKLRGIGVDVSKITRSDTILMLAQKTFENQDEEELIEMIKGEGLEPGEKIGNKLNNMRISYRQAKKGEK
-1640 KTREISP
+1640 SKGIPP

-1655 KEMRIRL
+1655 QEMGIVV
-1662 EELEKIDTIE
+1662 ELEKIDTIE

-1678 EKLRG
+1678 EKL
-1683 IGVDVSKI
+1683 
-1691 VQKDTILTLA
+1691 
-1701 QKTFVNQDEEE
+1701 
-1712 LKEKIKGEGL
+1712 
-1722 ELEDKIG
+1722 
-1729 IKLSTM
+1729 
-1735 RTSYSQAKE
+1735 
-1744 GKKSEWTLPTD
+1744 
-1755 EQVNRMQEIGIRVE
+1755 
-1769 QLEKIDTIDEFIKK
+1769 
-1783 VEKLQ
+1783 Q

-1793 VSKIVPKDTILTL
+1793 VSKIASEDTILKL
-1806 AQKTFVNQDEEKLIE
+1806 AQKTFVNQNEEKLIE

-1832 KIGNKLNNMRIS
+1832 KIGNKLSTMRAS
-1844 YRQAKK
+1844 YSKAKERK
-1850 GEKSK
+1850 KPGM
-1855 RIPPTEEQV
+1855 IPPTEEQV
-1864 NKMQGIGI
+1864 KRMQGIGI
-1872 IFEKQKITGQYIG
+1872 ILEKQKITGQYIG
-1885 RLSIT
+1885 RVPIT